1 MATSLEQILGKTIN
15 STKELREEIKR
26 LQDEL
31 VKTEAGTAQWD
42 ATSQKLVAA
51 QERLTSVTKA
61 NKVETQAA
69 ADSIAGMEKEYKS
82 LYNQYKLLTEE
93 ERNKPFGRQMAAS
106 LEELST
112 KLNDSKKEVGNF
124 KDNIGRYTDSAI
136 EAFGKMGIS
145 VGGLQGPLKLA
156 NGSFKAFNKTLMA
169 NPIVWILAALKAIIG
184 VFNKVKEA
192 IMSNEESQMAL
203 NEAMSAFQPIIDAVK
218 NGMDKLGQAV
228 VKVIGW
234 VADAFRKIR
243 EIKAAMTD
251 FLGITDGET
260 ERVKEQN
267 KLYQDLAKSKN
278 EYVKAQREATKLNA
292 SQNAE
297 VRTLLDQA
305 AGTTN
310 QKEKLD
316 LLNQAK
322 EIQNQITERN
332 IALAEE
338 NLRILQTE
346 ASLTANDAE
355 MNDKL
360 AQAEAA
366 VAQAKAEGAA
376 KTKEMSAQIAAL
388 TKQTDAYA
396 EKLKKEKEQL
406 DELLKT
412 IEENSKTELQK
423 LEEKYRK
430 EKALLEKYGK
440 DTTRL
445 TYQYETE
452 RTKII
457 LTEWKQSIEA
467 SKNLLKEAADNDEEV
482 LILNTRFAQREV
494 ESAKQLVST
503 QQALNEQYKESAKL
517 TEEDIKNSWKTVG
530 DVFGIAI
537 NSYEEAL
544 LMLEIL
550 KKRYEKAVQEQA
562 DFGKK
567 DFMAQN
573 DKDEIAKEA
582 ELLALKVAK
591 QKELSDYKAQI
602 MADETLKNNEKYEL
616 IAAKEEELN
625 NVIKSKEQE
634 LWDFK
639 QQNLLNELSLTDL
652 TNEEKLALLKEYYDR
667 EKDMRDKNTQDAKD
681 AAEKEREAFEKKY
694 DAINRNIDVNVGLL
708 DSIGALSDAIA
719 QNIERTKDDEKTTA
733 KAAEKKKKQL
743 IALQK
748 VQLAVSLLAIAGETA
763 SGIMSLWKAYAGK
776 TAANNT
782 LALPP
787 AIMAANAVDLAST
800 IAQTVGMAT
809 MGAAN
814 MAAAIGGYVSNVKS
828 IKGEEGGGGAAAVAA
843 PAQIDTTAYTYTRQ
857 LQTQEEEEALNR
869 PIWVSVSDI
878 ERGLN
883 SVKVREEEST
893 F

>member
-31 VKTEAGTAQWD
+31 VKTEAGTAEWD
-42 ATSQKLVAA
+42 ATTKKLVAA

-69 ADSIAGMEKEYKS
+69 ADSIAGMEKEYKN

-93 ERNKPFGRQMAAS
+93 ERNNPFGRQMAAS
-106 LEELST
+106 LEELSN
-112 KLNDSKKEVGNF
+112 KLNTSKKEVGNF

-136 EAFGKMGIS
+136 EAFGQMGIS
-145 VGGLQGPLKLA
+145 IGGLQGPLKLT
-156 NGSFKAFNKTLMA
+156 NGSLKAFNQTLAA
-169 NPIVWILAALKAIIG
+169 NPIMWLIAALKIIIG
-184 VFNKVKEA
+184 VFNKVKDA
-192 IMSNEESQMAL
+192 IAGNEESQMAL
-203 NEAMSAFQPIIDAVK
+203 NEAMSAFQPIIDGVQNA
-218 NGMDKLGQAV
+218 MDKLGQTV

-234 VADAFRKIR
+234 LADAFRKVR
-243 EIKAAMTD
+243 EIGGAITD
-251 FLGITDGET
+251 FLGITDDANAKI
-260 ERVKEQN
+260 KEQN

-278 EYVKAQREATKLNA
+278 ELTKAQREATKLNA

-305 AGTTN
+305 AATTD
-310 QKEKLD
+310 QKEKLE

-346 ASLTANDAE
+346 ASLTANDAA

-376 KTKEMSAQIAAL
+376 KTKEMSSQIASL
-388 TKQTDAYA
+388 TKNTDTYT
-396 EKLKKEKEQL
+396 EKIKKEKEQL
-406 DELLKT
+406 DSLLKT
-412 IEENSKTELQK
+412 IKENSKTELQK
-423 LEEKYRK
+423 LEDKYKK
-430 EKALLEKYGK
+430 EIALLEKYGK
-440 DTTRL
+440 DTTEL
-445 TYQYETE
+445 TKQYEAE

-457 LTEWKQSIEA
+457 LNERRQATEA
-467 SKNLLKEAADNDEEV
+467 SRELLTDAAISEEE
-482 LILNTRFAQREV
+482 LLFTKTRFAQIDMMNAEKRI
-494 ESAKQLVST
+494 
-503 QQALNEQYKESAKL
+503 KEKKEL
-517 TEEDIKNSWKTVG
+517 IKEGTENYEYTIEDIKNIWRSVG
-530 DVFGIAI
+530 DEFGMAI
-537 NSYEEAL
+537 ETYQEAL
-544 LMLEIL
+544 TMLDIL
-550 KKRYEKAVQEQA
+550 KKRYDKAVKEQS

-573 DKDEIAKEA
+573 NSDEIAKEA
-582 ELLALKVAK
+582 ELAALKVS
-591 QKELSDYKAQI
+591 L
-602 MADETLKNNEKYEL
+602 MNDETLS
-616 IAAKEEELN
+616 EEEKANL
-625 NVIKSKEQE
+625 IKAKEQE
-634 LWDFK
+634 IFDFK

-652 TNEEKLALLKEYYDR
+652 TNEEKLALLNEYYSR
-667 EKDMRDKNTQDAKD
+667 EKEMRDKAVEDAKE
-681 AAEKEREAFEKKY
+681 AAEKEREMYEQKY
-694 DAINRNIDVNVGLL
+694 DAINNNIDANVGLL
-708 DSIGALSDAIA
+708 DSIGALSDAIS
-719 QNIERTKDDEKTTA
+719 QNIERTMDDEKTTA

-782 LALPP
+782 LVLPP
-787 AIMAANAVDLAST
+787 AIAAANAIDLAST

-828 IKGEEGGGGAAAVAA
+828 IKGGEEGGGGAAAAVAA

-857 LQTQEEEEALNR
+857 LQTQEEEDALNR
-869 PIWVSVSDI
+869 PIWVSVTDI

>member
-69 ADSIAGMEKEYKS
+69 KDSIAGMEKEYKN

-106 LEELST
+106 LEELSN
-112 KLNDSKKEVGNF
+112 KLNTSKKEVGNF

-145 VGGLQGPLKLA
+145 IGGLQGPLKLA
-156 NGSFKAFNKTLMA
+156 NGSFNAFNKTLLA
-169 NPIVWILAALKAIIG
+169 NPLVWIIAALKTIIG
-184 VFNKVKEA
+184 VFNKVKDA
-192 IMSNEESQMAL
+192 IAGNEESQMAL
-203 NEAMSAFQPIIDAVK
+203 NEAMSAFQPIIDGVQNA
-218 NGMDKLGQAV
+218 MDKLGQTV

-234 VADAFRKIR
+234 LADAFRKVR
-243 EIKAAMTD
+243 EIGAAVTD
-251 FLGITDGET
+251 FLGITDGANAK
-260 ERVKEQN
+260 VKEQN

-278 EYVKAQREATKLNA
+278 EYTKAQREATKLNA

-297 VRTLLDQA
+297 VQTLLDQA
-305 AGTTN
+305 AATTD
-310 QKEKLD
+310 QKEKLE

-322 EIQNQITERN
+322 EIRNQITERN

-346 ASLTANDAE
+346 ASLTANDTA

-376 KTKEMSAQIAAL
+376 ATKRMSSQIASL
-388 TKQTDAYA
+388 TKGTDAYA

-406 DELLKT
+406 DDLLKT
-412 IEENSKTELQK
+412 IDENSKTELQK
-423 LEEKYRK
+423 LEEKYNK

-440 DTTRL
+440 DTTEL

-457 LTEWKQSIEA
+457 LNERRQATEA
-467 SKNLLKEAADNDEEV
+467 SKNLLIEAADSEEEV
-482 LILNTRFAQREV
+482 LSIQTEFAQREV
-494 ESAKQLVST
+494 ETAEKLINDQKEANKL
-503 QQALNEQYKESAKL
+503 LKESGKL

-530 DVFGIAI
+530 DTFGMTI

-544 LMLEIL
+544 TMLDIL
-550 KKRYEKAVQEQA
+550 KKRYDKAVQEQSE
-562 DFGKK
+562 FSKK

-573 DKDEIAKEA
+573 NSDEIAKET
-582 ELLALKVAK
+582 ELVALKVS
-591 QKELSDYKAQI
+591 L
-602 MADETLKNNEKYEL
+602 MNDETLS
-616 IAAKEEELN
+616 EEEKANL
-625 NVIKSKEQE
+625 IKAKEQE

-639 QQNLLNELSLTDL
+639 QQNLLNELALTDL
-652 TNEEKLALLKEYYDR
+652 TNEEKLDLLNEYYSR
-667 EKDMRDKNTQDAKD
+667 EKELRDKAAEDAKE
-681 AAEKEREAFEKKY
+681 AAEKEQEAYEQKY
-694 DAINRNIDVNVGLL
+694 DAINNNIDANVGLL
-708 DSIGALSDAIA
+708 DSIGALSDAIS
-719 QNIERTKDDEKTTA
+719 QNIERTMDDEKTT
-733 KAAEKKKKQL
+733 KEAAEKKKKQL

-782 LALPP
+782 LVLPP
-787 AIMAANAVDLAST
+787 AIAAANAVDLAST

-828 IKGEEGGGGAAAVAA
+828 IKGEEGGGGAAAAVAA

-883 SVKVREEEST
+883 NAKVREEEST

>member
-69 ADSIAGMEKEYKS
+69 ADSIVGMEKEYKN

-93 ERNKPFGRQMAAS
+93 ERNSPFGRQMAAS
-106 LEELST
+106 LEELSN
-112 KLNDSKKEVGNF
+112 KLNTSKKEVGNF

-243 EIKAAMTD
+243 EIGAAMTD
-251 FLGITDGET
+251 FLGITDGANAK
-260 ERVKEQN
+260 VKEQN

-278 EYVKAQREATKLNA
+278 EYTKAQREATKLNA

-305 AGTTN
+305 AATTD
-310 QKEKLD
+310 QKEKLE

-346 ASLTANDAE
+346 ASLTANDAA

-366 VAQAKAEGAA
+366 VAQARAEGAA
-376 KTKEMSAQIAAL
+376 KTKEMSSQIASL
-388 TKQTDAYA
+388 TKGTDTYT
-396 EKLKKEKEQL
+396 EKLKKEKEAL
-406 DELLKT
+406 DDLLKT
-412 IEENSKTELQK
+412 IDENSKTELQK
-423 LEEKYRK
+423 LEEKYSK

-440 DTTRL
+440 DTTEL
-445 TYQYETE
+445 TKQYESE
-452 RTKII
+452 KTKTV
-457 LTEWKQSIEA
+457 LNEWRQATDA
-467 SKNLLKEAADNDEEV
+467 SKKLLIDAADSEGEV
-482 LILNTRFAQREV
+482 LSIQTEFAQREV
-494 ESAKQLVST
+494 ETAEKLINDQKEANKL
-503 QQALNEQYKESAKL
+503 LKESGKL

-530 DVFGIAI
+530 DTFGMAI

-544 LMLEIL
+544 TMLDIL
-550 KKRYEKAVQEQA
+550 KKRYEKTVQEQE

-573 DKDEIAKEA
+573 NSDEIAKEA
-582 ELLALKVAK
+582 ELLALKVS
-591 QKELSDYKAQI
+591 L
-602 MADETLKNNEKYEL
+602 MNDETLSEEKKAEL
-616 IAAKEEELN
+616 IKA
-625 NVIKSKEQE
+625 KEQE

-639 QQNLLNELSLTDL
+639 QQNLLNELSLIDL
-652 TNEEKLALLKEYYDR
+652 TNEEKLALLNEYYSR
-667 EKDMRDKNTQDAKD
+667 EKEMRDKAAEDAKK
-681 AAEKEREAFEKKY
+681 AYEKETEGFEKKY
-694 DAINRNIDVNVGLL
+694 ESINKNIDANVGLL
-708 DSIGALSDAIA
+708 DSIGALSNAIA

-782 LALPP
+782 LVAPP
-787 AIMAANAVDLAST
+787 AIAAANAIDLAST

-828 IKGEEGGGGAAAVAA
+828 IKGGEEGGGAAAVAA

-883 SVKVREEEST
+883 NAKVREEEST

>member
-69 ADSIAGMEKEYKS
+69 KDSIAGMEKEYKN

-93 ERNKPFGRQMAAS
+93 ERNNPFGRQMAAS

-112 KLNDSKKEVGNF
+112 KLNNSKKEVGNF

-136 EAFGKMGIS
+136 EAFGQMGIS

-243 EIKAAMTD
+243 EIGAAMTD
-251 FLGITDGET
+251 FLGITDGANAK
-260 ERVKEQN
+260 VKEQN

-278 EYVKAQREATKLNA
+278 EYTKAQREATKLNA

-305 AGTTN
+305 AATTD
-310 QKEKLD
+310 QKEKLE

-346 ASLTANDAE
+346 ASLTANDAA

-366 VAQAKAEGAA
+366 VAQARAEGAA
-376 KTKEMSAQIAAL
+376 KTKEMSSQIASL
-388 TKQTDAYA
+388 TKGTDTYA

-406 DELLKT
+406 DDLLKT

-440 DTTRL
+440 DTTKL
-445 TYQYETE
+445 TKQYEAE
-452 RTKII
+452 RTKIK
-457 LTEWKQSIEA
+457 LTEWKQSMGASRDLLIEA
-467 SKNLLKEAADNDEEV
+467 ANSEAE
-482 LILNTRFAQREV
+482 ILFTKTRFA
-494 ESAKQLVST
+494 
-503 QQALNEQYKESAKL
+503 
-517 TEEDIKNSWKTVG
+517 EEDVKNAEKRIEEKKKLIEEGAQNYKFYVEDIRNIWRSVG
-530 DVFGIAI
+530 DEFGMVI
-537 NSYEEAL
+537 NTEEEAL
-544 LMLEIL
+544 TMLDIL

-562 DFGKK
+562 DFRKK

-573 DKDEIAKEA
+573 NSDEIAKEA
-582 ELLALKVAK
+582 ELVALKVS
-591 QKELSDYKAQI
+591 L
-602 MADETLKNNEKYEL
+602 MNDETLS
-616 IAAKEEELN
+616 EEEKANL
-625 NVIKSKEQE
+625 IKTKEQE

-639 QQNLLNELSLTDL
+639 QQNLLNELSLIDL
-652 TNEEKLALLKEYYDR
+652 TNEEKLALLNEYYSR
-667 EKDMRDKNTQDAKD
+667 EKEMRDKAAEDAKE
-681 AAEKEREAFEKKY
+681 AYEKETEGFEKKY
-694 DAINRNIDVNVGLL
+694 ESINKNIDANVGLL

-782 LALPP
+782 LVAPP
-787 AIMAANAVDLAST
+787 AIAAANAIDLAST

-828 IKGEEGGGGAAAVAA
+828 IKGGEEGGGAAAVAA

-883 SVKVREEEST
+883 NAKVREEEST

>member
-69 ADSIAGMEKEYKS
+69 KDSIAGMEKEYKN

-106 LEELST
+106 LEELSN
-112 KLNDSKKEVGNF
+112 KLNTSKKEVGNF
-124 KDNIGRYTDSAI
+124 KDNIGRYADSAI
-136 EAFGKMGIS
+136 EAFGQMGIS
-145 VGGLQGPLKLA
+145 IGGLQGPLKLA
-156 NGSFKAFNKTLMA
+156 NGSFKAFNKTLLA
-169 NPIVWILAALKAIIG
+169 NPLVWIIAALKTIIG

-192 IMSNEESQMAL
+192 IAGNEESQMAL
-203 NEAMSAFQPIIDAVK
+203 NEAMSAFQPIIDGVQNA
-218 NGMDKLGQAV
+218 MDKLGQTV

-234 VADAFRKIR
+234 LAEAFRKVR
-243 EIKAAMTD
+243 EIGAAVTD
-251 FLGITDGET
+251 FLGITDGANAKI
-260 ERVKEQN
+260 KEQN

-278 EYVKAQREATKLNA
+278 EYTKAQREATKLNA

-297 VRTLLDQA
+297 VQTLLDQA
-305 AGTTN
+305 AATTD
-310 QKEKLD
+310 QKEKLE
-316 LLNQAK
+316 LLNNAK

-346 ASLTANDAE
+346 ASLTANDAA

-366 VAQAKAEGAA
+366 VAQAKAAGAA
-376 KTKEMSAQIAAL
+376 ATKRMSSQIATL
-388 TKQTDAYA
+388 TKSTDTYT

-423 LEEKYRK
+423 LEDKYRK

-440 DTTRL
+440 DTTEL
-445 TYQYETE
+445 TKQYESE
-452 RTKII
+452 KTKIV
-457 LTEWKQSIEA
+457 LNEWKQSIEA
-467 SKNLLKEAADNDEEV
+467 SKNLLKESAANEEEV
-482 LILNTRFAQREV
+482 LILNTRFAQREM

-503 QQALNEQYKESAKL
+503 QQALNEKYKESAKL
-517 TEEDIKNSWKTVG
+517 TEQDIKNSWKTVG
-530 DVFGIAI
+530 DVFGMAI

-550 KKRYEKAVQEQA
+550 KKRYEKSVKEQG

-573 DKDEIAKEA
+573 NSDEIAKET
-582 ELLALKVAK
+582 ELAALKVS
-591 QKELSDYKAQI
+591 L
-602 MADETLKNNEKYEL
+602 MNNETLS
-616 IAAKEEELN
+616 EEEKANL
-625 NVIKSKEQE
+625 IKAKEQE
-634 LWDFK
+634 IWDFK

-652 TNEEKLALLKEYYDR
+652 TNEEKLALLSEYYSR
-667 EKDMRDKNTQDAKD
+667 EKEMRDKAVEDARE
-681 AAEKEREAFEKKY
+681 AAEKEREMYERKY
-694 DAINRNIDVNVGLL
+694 DAINNNIDANVGLL
-708 DSIGALSDAIA
+708 DSIGALSDAIS
-719 QNIERTKDDEKTTA
+719 QNIERTMDDEKTTA

-782 LALPP
+782 LVLPP
-787 AIMAANAVDLAST
+787 AIAAANAIDLAST

-828 IKGEEGGGGAAAVAA
+828 IQGQESGGGAAAAVAA

-857 LQTQEEEEALNR
+857 LQTQEEEDALNR

>member
-42 ATSQKLVAA
+42 ATSEKLVAA

-69 ADSIAGMEKEYKS
+69 ADSIAGMEKEYKN

-93 ERNKPFGRQMAAS
+93 ERNSPFGRQMAAS
-106 LEELST
+106 LEQLSNR
-112 KLNDSKKEVGNF
+112 LNISKKEVGNF
-124 KDNIGRYTDSAI
+124 KDNIGRYTESAVQ
-136 EAFGKMGIS
+136 AFGQMGIS
-145 VGGLQGPLKLA
+145 IGGLQGPLKLA
-156 NGSFKAFNKTLMA
+156 NGSLKAFNQTLAA
-169 NPIVWILAALKAIIG
+169 NPIMWMIAALKVIIG
-184 VFNKVKEA
+184 LFNKVKDA
-192 IMSNEESQMAL
+192 IAGNEESQMAL
-203 NEAMSAFQPIIDAVK
+203 NEAMSAFQPVIDGVNNA
-218 NGMDKLGQAV
+218 MDKLGQTV

-234 VADAFRKIR
+234 LADAFRKIR

-278 EYVKAQREATKLNA
+278 ELTKAQREATKLNA

-305 AGTTN
+305 AATTN

-346 ASLTANDAE
+346 ASLTANDAA

-376 KTKEMSAQIAAL
+376 KTKEMSSQIATL
-388 TKQTDAYA
+388 TKSTDTYT
-396 EKLKKEKEQL
+396 EKIKKEKEQL
-406 DELLKT
+406 DSLLKT
-412 IEENSKTELQK
+412 IDENGKTELQK

-440 DTTRL
+440 DTTEL
-445 TYQYETE
+445 TKQYEAE

-467 SKNLLKEAADNDEEV
+467 SKNLLIEAANSEEE
-482 LILNTRFAQREV
+482 ILFTKTRFAQIEV
-494 ESAKQLVST
+494 ESAEDLIKKT
-503 QQALNEQYKESAKL
+503 NDINEKYKESAKL
-517 TEEDIKNSWKTVG
+517 TEEDIKNSWRDVG
-530 DVFGIAI
+530 DVFGMVI

-544 LMLEIL
+544 TMLDIL
-550 KKRYEKAVQEQA
+550 KKRYDKAVQEQSE
-562 DFGKK
+562 FGKK

-573 DKDEIAKEA
+573 NSAEIAKEA
-582 ELLALKVAK
+582 ELLGLKVS
-591 QKELSDYKAQI
+591 L
-602 MADETLKNNEKYEL
+602 MNNETLS
-616 IAAKEEELN
+616 EEEKANL
-625 NVIKSKEQE
+625 IKAKEQE
-634 LWDFK
+634 LFDFK

-667 EKDMRDKNTQDAKD
+667 EKDMRDKAAEDAKE

-708 DSIGALSDAIA
+708 DSIGALSDAIS

-748 VQLAVSLLAIAGETA
+748 AQLAVSLMAIAGETA

-782 LALPP
+782 LVAPP
-787 AIMAANAVDLAST
+787 AIAAANAVDLAST

-814 MAAAIGGYVSNVKS
+814 MAAAVGGYVSNVKS
-828 IKGEEGGGGAAAVAA
+828 IKGGEEGGAAAVAA

-857 LQTQEEEEALNR
+857 LQTEEEEEALNR
-869 PIWVSVSDI
+869 PIWVSVTDI

-883 SVKVREEEST
+883 NVKVREEEST

>member
-69 ADSIAGMEKEYKS
+69 ADSIAGMEKQYKS

-93 ERNKPFGRQMAAS
+93 ERNSPFGKQMAAS

-112 KLNDSKKEVGNF
+112 KLNTSKKEVGNF

-145 VGGLQGPLKLA
+145 IGGLQGPLKLA
-156 NGSFKAFNKTLMA
+156 NGGFKAFNQTLKA
-169 NPIVWILAALKAIIG
+169 NPIIWIIGALKVLIG
-184 VFNKVKEA
+184 LLNKAKEA
-192 IMSNEESQMAL
+192 IAGNEESQMAL
-203 NEAMSAFQPIIDAVK
+203 NEAMSAFQPIIDGVK
-218 NGMDKLGQAV
+218 NAMDSLGQTV

-234 VADAFRKIR
+234 VSDAFRKIR
-243 EIKAAMTD
+243 EIGAAVTD
-251 FLGITDGET
+251 FLGITDGANEK
-260 ERVKEQN
+260 VKEQN

-278 EYVKAQREATKLNA
+278 EYTKAQREATKLNA

-305 AGTTN
+305 AATTD
-310 QKEKLD
+310 QKEKLE

-322 EIQNQITERN
+322 EIQQQITERN

-346 ASLTANDAE
+346 ASLTANDAA

-376 KTKEMSAQIAAL
+376 KTKEMSSQIATL
-388 TKQTDAYA
+388 TKSTDTYT

-406 DELLKT
+406 NDLLKT
-412 IEENSKTELQK
+412 INENSKTELQK
-423 LEEKYRK
+423 LEEKYAK

-440 DTTRL
+440 DTTEL
-445 TYQYETE
+445 TKQYEAE
-452 RTKII
+452 KTKIK
-457 LTEWKQSIEA
+457 LSEWRQVTDA
-467 SKNLLKEAADNDEEV
+467 SKKLLIDAADSEEEILFTQTRFAEREVEKAEDLINKQEEKNKLLKE
-482 LILNTRFAQREV
+482 
-494 ESAKQLVST
+494 SG
-503 QQALNEQYKESAKL
+503 KL
-517 TEEDIKNSWKTVG
+517 TEEDAKNSWKAIGNT
-530 DVFGIAI
+530 FGMAI

-544 LMLEIL
+544 KMLDIL
-550 KKRYEKAVQEQA
+550 KKRYDKSVQEQSE
-562 DFGKK
+562 FGKK

-573 DKDEIAKEA
+573 DKDEIAKEV
-582 ELLALKVAK
+582 ELAALKAS
-591 QKELSDYKAQI
+591 LI
-602 MADETLKNNEKYEL
+602 NDETLS
-616 IAAKEEELN
+616 EEEKANL
-625 NVIKSKEQE
+625 IKAKEQE

-639 QQNLLNELSLTDL
+639 QKNLLNELALTDL
-652 TNEEKLALLKEYYDR
+652 TNEEKLALLNEYYKR
-667 EKDMRDKNTQDAKD
+667 EKEVRDKAAEDAKK
-681 AAEKEREAFEKKY
+681 AAEQETEAYEKKY
-694 DAINRNIDVNVGLL
+694 DAINNNIDANVGLL

-719 QNIERTKDDEKTTA
+719 QNIERTMEDEETTA
-733 KAAEKKKKQL
+733 KSAEKKKKQL
-743 IALQK
+743 TALQK

-782 LALPP
+782 LVAPP
-787 AIMAANAVDLAST
+787 AIAAANAVDLAST
-800 IAQTVGMAT
+800 ISQTVGMAT

-814 MAAAIGGYVSNVKS
+814 MAAAIGGYISNVKS
-828 IKGEEGGGGAAAVAA
+828 IKGEENGGAAAAVAA

-857 LQTQEEEEALNR
+857 LQTQEEEDALNR
-869 PIWVSVSDI
+869 PIWVSVTDI

>member
-69 ADSIAGMEKEYKS
+69 KDSIAGMEKEYKN

-93 ERNKPFGRQMAAS
+93 ERNKPFGKNMAAS
-106 LEELST
+106 LEELSN
-112 KLNDSKKEVGNF
+112 KLNTSKKEVGNF

-243 EIKAAMTD
+243 EIGAAMTD
-251 FLGITDGET
+251 FLGITDGANA
-260 ERVKEQN
+260 RVKEQN
-267 KLYQDLAKSKN
+267 KLYQDLARSKN
-278 EYVKAQREATKLNA
+278 EYTKAQREATKLNA

-305 AGTTN
+305 AASTN

-366 VAQAKAEGAA
+366 VAQARAEGAA
-376 KTKEMSAQIAAL
+376 KTKEMSSQIATL
-388 TKQTDAYA
+388 TKGTDTYA

-406 DELLKT
+406 DNLLKT
-412 IEENSKTELQK
+412 IDENSKTELQK

-445 TYQYETE
+445 TYQYEAE

-467 SKNLLKEAADNDEEV
+467 SRNLLKESAANEEEV

-494 ESAKQLVST
+494 ETAEQLVST
-503 QQALNEQYKESAKL
+503 QQALNEKYKESAKL
-517 TEEDIKNSWKTVG
+517 TEQDIKNSWKTVG
-530 DVFGIAI
+530 DVFGMSI

-544 LMLEIL
+544 LMISIL
-550 KKRYEKAVQEQA
+550 KKRYEKSVQEQA

-573 DKDEIAKEA
+573 NSAEIAKEA
-582 ELLALKVAK
+582 ELLALKVS
-591 QKELSDYKAQI
+591 L
-602 MADETLKNNEKYEL
+602 MNDETLS
-616 IAAKEEELN
+616 EEEKANL
-625 NVIKSKEQE
+625 IKAKEQE

-639 QQNLLNELSLTDL
+639 QQNLLNELALTDL
-652 TNEEKLALLKEYYDR
+652 TNEEKLALLNEYYSR
-667 EKDMRDKNTQDAKD
+667 EKEMRDKAAEDAKE
-681 AAEKEREAFEKKY
+681 AYEKETEGFEKKY
-694 DAINRNIDVNVGLL
+694 ESINKNIDANVGLL
-708 DSIGALSDAIA
+708 DSIGALSNAIS
-719 QNIERTKDDEKTTA
+719 QNIERTMDDEKTTA

-782 LALPP
+782 LVAPP
-787 AIMAANAVDLAST
+787 AIAAANAVDLAST

-828 IKGEEGGGGAAAVAA
+828 IKGGEEGGAASAVAA

-883 SVKVREEEST
+883 NVKVREEEST

>member
-69 ADSIAGMEKEYKS
+69 KDSIAGMEKEYKN

-93 ERNKPFGRQMAAS
+93 ERNKPFGKKMAAD
-106 LEELST
+106 LEELSN
-112 KLNDSKKEVGNF
+112 KLNTSKKEVGNF

-145 VGGLQGPLKLA
+145 IGGLQGPLKLA
-156 NGSFKAFNKTLMA
+156 NGSFNAFNKTLLA
-169 NPIVWILAALKAIIG
+169 NPLVWIIAALKTIIG

-192 IMSNEESQMAL
+192 IAGNEESQMAL
-203 NEAMSAFQPIIDAVK
+203 NEAMSAFQPIIDAVQ
-218 NGMDKLGQAV
+218 NSMDKLGQAV
-228 VKVIGW
+228 VKAIGW
-234 VADAFRKIR
+234 LADAFRKVR
-243 EIKAAMTD
+243 EIGAAVTD
-251 FLGITDGET
+251 FLGITDGANAKI
-260 ERVKEQN
+260 KEQN
-267 KLYQDLAKSKN
+267 KLYQDLAKRKN
-278 EYVKAQREATKLNA
+278 EYTKAQREATKLNA

-297 VRTLLDQA
+297 VQTLLDQA
-305 AGTTN
+305 AATTD

-346 ASLTANDAE
+346 ASLTANDAA

-366 VAQAKAEGAA
+366 VAQAKAAGAA
-376 KTKEMSAQIAAL
+376 ATKRMSSQIASL
-388 TKQTDAYA
+388 TKSTDTYT
-396 EKLKKEKEQL
+396 EKIKKEKEQL
-406 DELLKT
+406 DGLLKT

-423 LEEKYRK
+423 LEEKYKK

-440 DTTRL
+440 DTTEL
-445 TYQYETE
+445 TKQYEAE
-452 RTKII
+452 RTKIKI
-457 LTEWKQSIEA
+457 TEWKQSMGASRDLLIEA
-467 SKNLLKEAADNDEEV
+467 ANSEDE
-482 LILNTRFAQREV
+482 ILFTKTRFA
-494 ESAKQLVST
+494 
-503 QQALNEQYKESAKL
+503 
-517 TEEDIKNSWKTVG
+517 EEDVKAAEDRIKEKKKLIEEGAENYEYTVEDVRNIWRSVG
-530 DVFGIAI
+530 DEFGMAI
-537 NSYEEAL
+537 ETYQEAL
-544 LMLEIL
+544 TMLDIL
-550 KKRYEKAVQEQA
+550 KKRYEKAKQEQV

-573 DKDEIAKEA
+573 NSDEIAKEA
-582 ELLALKVAK
+582 ELVALKVS
-591 QKELSDYKAQI
+591 L
-602 MADETLKNNEKYEL
+602 MNDETISEEKKAEL
-616 IAAKEEELN
+616 IKA
-625 NVIKSKEQE
+625 KEQE

-639 QQNLLNELSLTDL
+639 QQNLLNELNLTNL
-652 TNEEKLALLKEYYDR
+652 TNEEKLALLNEYYGR
-667 EKDMRDKNTQDAKD
+667 EKELRDKAAEDAKE
-681 AAEKEREAFEKKY
+681 AAEKETEAYEKKY
-694 DAINRNIDVNVGLL
+694 DAINKNIDANVGVL
-708 DSIGALSDAIA
+708 DSIGALSDAIS
-719 QNIERTKDDEKTTA
+719 QNIERTMDDEKTT
-733 KAAEKKKKQL
+733 KEAAEKKKKQL

-748 VQLAVSLLAIAGETA
+748 VQLAVSLLASAGETA
-763 SGIMSLWKAYAGK
+763 SGIMSLWKAYSGK
-776 TAANNT
+776 KAANNT
-782 LALPP
+782 LVLPP
-787 AIMAANAVDLAST
+787 AIAAANAVDLAST

-828 IKGEEGGGGAAAVAA
+828 IKGEEGGGGAAAAVAA

-857 LQTQEEEEALNR
+857 LQTQEEEDALNR

>member
-42 ATSQKLVAA
+42 ATSEKLVAA

-69 ADSIAGMEKEYKS
+69 ADSIAGMEKEYRQ

-93 ERNKPFGRQMAAS
+93 ERNNPFGRQMAAS
-106 LEELST
+106 LEDLSN
-112 KLNDSKKEVGNF
+112 KLNTSKKEVGNF
-124 KDNIGRYTDSAI
+124 KDNIGRYADSAI
-136 EAFGKMGIS
+136 EAFGQMGIS
-145 VGGLQGPLKLA
+145 IGGLQGPLKLA
-156 NGSFKAFNKTLMA
+156 NGSFNAFNKTLLA
-169 NPIVWILAALKAIIG
+169 NPLVWIIAALKTLIG
-184 VFNKVKEA
+184 LFNKVKDA
-192 IMSNEESQMAL
+192 IAGNEESQMAL
-203 NEAMSAFQPIIDAVK
+203 NEAMSAFQPIIDAVQ
-218 NGMDKLGQAV
+218 NSMDKLGQVV

-234 VADAFRKIR
+234 LADAFRKVR
-243 EIKAAMTD
+243 EIGAAVTD
-251 FLGITDGET
+251 FLGITDGANAKI
-260 ERVKEQN
+260 KEQN

-278 EYVKAQREATKLNA
+278 EYTKAQREATKLNA

-305 AGTTN
+305 AATTN
-310 QKEKLD
+310 QKEKLE

-346 ASLTANDAE
+346 ASLTANDAA

-366 VAQAKAEGAA
+366 VAQAKADGAA
-376 KTKEMSAQIAAL
+376 KTKEMSSQIAGL
-388 TKQTDAYA
+388 TKSTDTYT

-406 DELLKT
+406 NELLKT

-423 LEEKYRK
+423 LEDKYRK

-445 TYQYETE
+445 TYQYEAE
-452 RTKII
+452 RTKIM
-457 LTEWKQSIEA
+457 LTEWKESTEA
-467 SKNLLKEAADNDEEV
+467 SKKLLIDAADSEEEV
-482 LILNTRFAQREV
+482 LSIQTEFAKREV
-494 ESAKQLVST
+494 DTAEELINKQKEANKQL
-503 QQALNEQYKESAKL
+503 KESGKL
-517 TEEDIKNSWKTVG
+517 TEKDIKNSWKTIG
-530 DVFGIAI
+530 DTFGMAI
-537 NSYEEAL
+537 NSYEDAL
-544 LMLEIL
+544 KMLDIL
-550 KKRYEKAVQEQA
+550 KKRYDKSVQEQA

-573 DKDEIAKEA
+573 KSDETAKEA
-582 ELLALKVAK
+582 ELLALKVS
-591 QKELSDYKAQI
+591 L
-602 MADETLKNNEKYEL
+602 MNDETISEEKKAEL
-616 IAAKEEELN
+616 IKT
-625 NVIKSKEQE
+625 KEQE

-652 TNEEKLALLKEYYDR
+652 TNEEKLALLNEYYSR
-667 EKDMRDKNTQDAKD
+667 EKEMRDKAVEDAKE
-681 AAEKEREAFEKKY
+681 AAEKEREMYERKY
-694 DAINRNIDVNVGLL
+694 DAINNNIDANVGLL
-708 DSIGALSDAIA
+708 DSIGALSDAIS
-719 QNIERTKDDEKTTA
+719 QNIERTMDDEKMTA

-782 LALPP
+782 LVLPP
-787 AIMAANAVDLAST
+787 AIAAANAVDLAST

-828 IKGEEGGGGAAAVAA
+828 IQGQEGGGGAAAAVAA

-857 LQTQEEEEALNR
+857 LQTQDEEDALNR

>member
-42 ATSQKLVAA
+42 ATSKKLVAA

-69 ADSIAGMEKEYKS
+69 ADSIAGMEKQYKN

-93 ERNKPFGRQMAAS
+93 ERNKPFGKKMAAD

-112 KLNDSKKEVGNF
+112 KLNTSKKEVGNF

-243 EIKAAMTD
+243 EIGAAMTD
-251 FLGITDGET
+251 FLGITDGANAK
-260 ERVKEQN
+260 VKEQN

-278 EYVKAQREATKLNA
+278 EYTKAQREATKLNA

-305 AGTTN
+305 AATTD
-310 QKEKLD
+310 QKEKLE

-366 VAQAKAEGAA
+366 VAQARAEGAA
-376 KTKEMSAQIAAL
+376 KTKEMSSQIATL
-388 TKQTDAYA
+388 TKGTDTYA

-406 DELLKT
+406 DDLLKT

-423 LEEKYRK
+423 LEEKYKK

-445 TYQYETE
+445 TYQYEAE

-467 SKNLLKEAADNDEEV
+467 SKNLLKESAANEEEV
-482 LILNTRFAQREV
+482 LILNTRFAQREA
-494 ESAKQLVST
+494 ETAEQLVST
-503 QQALNEQYKESAKL
+503 QQALNEKYKETAKL

-530 DVFGIAI
+530 DVFGMSI

-567 DFMAQN
+567 DFMSQN
-573 DKDEIAKEA
+573 NSDEIAKEA
-582 ELLALKVAK
+582 ELVALKVS
-591 QKELSDYKAQI
+591 L
-602 MADETLKNNEKYEL
+602 MNDETLS
-616 IAAKEEELN
+616 EEEKANL
-625 NVIKSKEQE
+625 IKAKEQE

-639 QQNLLNELSLTDL
+639 QQNLLNELALTDL
-652 TNEEKLALLKEYYDR
+652 TNEEKLALLNEYYAR
-667 EKDMRDKNTQDAKD
+667 EKELRDKAAEDAK
-681 AAEKEREAFEKKY
+681 EAYEKKY
-694 DAINRNIDVNVGLL
+694 DAITNNIDANVGLL

-719 QNIERTKDDEKTTA
+719 QNIELTMDDEKTT
-733 KAAEKKKKQL
+733 KEAAEKKKKQL

-782 LALPP
+782 LVAPP
-787 AIMAANAVDLAST
+787 AIAAANAVDLAST

-828 IKGEEGGGGAAAVAA
+828 IKGEEGGGAAAVAA

-883 SVKVREEEST
+883 NVKVREEEST

>member
-42 ATSQKLVAA
+42 ATSEKLVAA

-69 ADSIAGMEKEYKS
+69 ADSIAGMEKEYKN

-112 KLNDSKKEVGNF
+112 KLNESKKEVGNF

-136 EAFGKMGIS
+136 EAFGQMGIS
-145 VGGLQGPLKLA
+145 IGGLQGPLKLA
-156 NGSFKAFNKTLMA
+156 NGSFKAFNKTLLA
-169 NPIVWILAALKAIIG
+169 NPIVWIIAALKTIIG
-184 VFNKVKEA
+184 VFNKVKDA
-192 IMSNEESQMAL
+192 IAGNEESQMAL
-203 NEAMSAFQPIIDAVK
+203 NEAMSAFQPIIDGVK
-218 NGMDKLGQAV
+218 NAMDKLGQTV

-234 VADAFRKIR
+234 LGDAFRKVR
-243 EIKAAMTD
+243 EIGAAVTD
-251 FLGITDGET
+251 FLGITDGANKK
-260 ERVKEQN
+260 VKEQN

-297 VRTLLDQA
+297 VQTLLDQA
-305 AGTTN
+305 AASTD

-322 EIQNQITERN
+322 EIQQQITERN

-346 ASLTANDAE
+346 ASLTSNDAE

-376 KTKEMSAQIAAL
+376 KTKEMSSQIAAL
-388 TKQTDAYA
+388 TNSTDTYN

-406 DELLKT
+406 DGLLKT
-412 IEENSKTELQK
+412 IDENSKTELQK
-423 LEEKYRK
+423 LEEKYAK

-440 DTTRL
+440 DTFEL
-445 TYQYETE
+445 TKQYEAEKT
-452 RTKII
+452 RIK
-457 LTEWKQSIEA
+457 LSEWRQTTNA
-467 SKNLLKEAADNDEEV
+467 SKQLLIDAADSEEEV
-482 LILNTRFAQREV
+482 LSIQTEFAKKEV
-494 ESAKQLVST
+494 DTAEDLINKQKEK
-503 QQALNEQYKESAKL
+503 NEQLKESGKL
-517 TEEDIKNSWKTVG
+517 TEEDAKNSWKAIG
-530 DVFGIAI
+530 DTFGMTI

-544 LMLEIL
+544 TMLDIL
-550 KKRYEKAVQEQA
+550 KKRYNKAVQEQD

-573 DKDEIAKEA
+573 NDAEIAKEV
-582 ELLALKVAK
+582 ELATLKAS
-591 QKELSDYKAQI
+591 LI
-602 MADETLKNNEKYEL
+602 NNETLS
-616 IAAKEEELN
+616 EEEKANL
-625 NVIKSKEQE
+625 IKAKEQE

-639 QQNLLNELSLTDL
+639 QQNLLDELSLTDL
-652 TNEEKLALLKEYYDR
+652 TNEEKLALLNEYYAR
-667 EKDMRDKNTQDAKD
+667 EKEARDKAAEDAKR
-681 AAEKEREAFEKKY
+681 AAEKEQEAFEKKY

-708 DSIGALSDAIA
+708 DSIGAISDAIA
-719 QNIERTKDDEKTTA
+719 QNIERTMEDEETTS

-782 LALPP
+782 LVAPP
-787 AIMAANAVDLAST
+787 AIAAANAIDLAST
-800 IAQTVGMAT
+800 ISQTVGMAT

-814 MAAAIGGYVSNVKS
+814 MAAAIGGYISNVKS
-828 IKGEEGGGGAAAVAA
+828 IQGQESGGGGAAAAVAA

-857 LQTQEEEEALNR
+857 LQTQEEEDALNK

-878 ERGLN
+878 ERALN
-883 SVKVREEEST
+883 RVKVREEEST

>member
-69 ADSIAGMEKEYKS
+69 KDSIAGMEKEYKN

-106 LEELST
+106 LEELSN
-112 KLNDSKKEVGNF
+112 KLNTSKKEVGNF

-136 EAFGKMGIS
+136 EAFGQMGIS
-145 VGGLQGPLKLA
+145 ISGLQGPLKLA
-156 NGSFKAFNKTLMA
+156 NGSFKAFNKTLLA
-169 NPIVWILAALKAIIG
+169 NPIVWIIAALKTLIG
-184 VFNKVKEA
+184 IFNKVKDA
-192 IMSNEESQMAL
+192 ITGNEESQMAL
-203 NEAMSAFQPIIDAVK
+203 NEAMSAFQPIIDGVQNA
-218 NGMDKLGQAV
+218 MDKLGQTV

-234 VADAFRKIR
+234 LADAFRKVR
-243 EIKAAMTD
+243 EIGAAVTD
-251 FLGITDGET
+251 FLGITDGANAK
-260 ERVKEQN
+260 VKEQN

-278 EYVKAQREATKLNA
+278 EYTKAQREATKLNA

-305 AGTTN
+305 AATTD
-310 QKEKLD
+310 QKEKLE

-346 ASLTANDAE
+346 ASLTANDAA

-366 VAQAKAEGAA
+366 VAQAKADGAA
-376 KTKEMSAQIAAL
+376 KTKEMSSQIAGL
-388 TKQTDAYA
+388 TKSTDTYT

-412 IEENSKTELQK
+412 IDENSKTELQK
-423 LEEKYRK
+423 LEEKYAK
-430 EKALLEKYGK
+430 EKALLDKYGK
-440 DTTRL
+440 DTTEL
-445 TYQYETE
+445 TKQYESE
-452 RTKII
+452 KTKIK
-457 LTEWKQSIEA
+457 LSEWRQATDA
-467 SKNLLKEAADNDEEV
+467 SKNLLIEAADSEEEV
-482 LILNTRFAQREV
+482 LSIQTEFAQREV
-494 ESAKQLVST
+494 ETAEELVNKQKEANKL
-503 QQALNEQYKESAKL
+503 LKESGKL
-517 TEEDIKNSWKTVG
+517 TEEDIKNSWKTIG
-530 DVFGIAI
+530 DTFGMTI

-544 LMLEIL
+544 TMLDVL
-550 KKRYEKAVQEQA
+550 KKRYDKSVQEQA
-562 DFGKK
+562 DFDKK

-573 DKDEIAKEA
+573 NSDEIAKEV
-582 ELLALKVAK
+582 ELADLKVS
-591 QKELSDYKAQI
+591 L
-602 MADETLKNNEKYEL
+602 MNNEAL
-616 IAAKEEELN
+616 SEEEKANL
-625 NVIKSKEQE
+625 IKAKEQE

-639 QQNLLNELSLTDL
+639 QQNLLNELALTDL
-652 TNEEKLALLKEYYDR
+652 TNEEKLALLNEYYSR
-667 EKDMRDKNTQDAKD
+667 EKDMRDKAAEDAKE
-681 AAEKEREAFEKKY
+681 AAEKEREMYEQKY
-694 DAINRNIDVNVGLL
+694 DAINNNIDANVGLL
-708 DSIGALSDAIA
+708 DSIGALSNAIS
-719 QNIERTKDDEKTTA
+719 QNIERTLDDEKTT
-733 KAAEKKKKQL
+733 KEAAEKKKKQL

-763 SGIMSLWKAYAGK
+763 SGIMSLWKAYSGK
-776 TAANNT
+776 KAANNM
-782 LALPP
+782 LVAPP
-787 AIMAANAVDLAST
+787 AIAAANAVDLAST

-828 IKGEEGGGGAAAVAA
+828 IQGQEGGGGAAAAVAA

-857 LQTQEEEEALNR
+857 LQTQEEEDALNR

-883 SVKVREEEST
+883 NVKVREEEST

>member
-69 ADSIAGMEKEYKS
+69 KDSIAGMEKEYKN

-106 LEELST
+106 LEELSN
-112 KLNDSKKEVGNF
+112 KLNTSKKEVGNF

-145 VGGLQGPLKLA
+145 IGGLQGPLRLA
-156 NGSFKAFNKTLMA
+156 NGSFNAFNKTLLA
-169 NPIVWILAALKAIIG
+169 NPLVWIIAALKTIIG
-184 VFNKVKEA
+184 VFNKVKDA
-192 IMSNEESQMAL
+192 IAGNEESQMAL
-203 NEAMSAFQPIIDAVK
+203 NEAMSAFQPIIDGVQNA
-218 NGMDKLGQAV
+218 MDKLGQTV

-234 VADAFRKIR
+234 LADAFRKVR
-243 EIKAAMTD
+243 EIGAAVTD
-251 FLGITDGET
+251 FLGITDGANAK
-260 ERVKEQN
+260 VKEQN

-278 EYVKAQREATKLNA
+278 EYTKAQREATKLNA

-297 VRTLLDQA
+297 VQTLLDQA
-305 AGTTN
+305 AATTD
-310 QKEKLD
+310 QKEKLE

-322 EIQNQITERN
+322 EIRNQITERN

-346 ASLTANDAE
+346 ASLTANDTA

-376 KTKEMSAQIAAL
+376 ATKRMSSQIASL
-388 TKQTDAYA
+388 TKGTDTYT

-406 DELLKT
+406 DDLLKT
-412 IEENSKTELQK
+412 IDENSKTELQK
-423 LEEKYRK
+423 LEEKYNK

-440 DTTRL
+440 DTTEL

-452 RTKII
+452 RAKII
-457 LTEWKQSIEA
+457 LNERRQATEA
-467 SKNLLKEAADNDEEV
+467 SKNLLIEAADSEEEV
-482 LILNTRFAQREV
+482 LSIQTEFAQREV
-494 ESAKQLVST
+494 ETAEKLINDQKEANKL
-503 QQALNEQYKESAKL
+503 LKESGKL

-530 DVFGIAI
+530 DTFGMTI

-544 LMLEIL
+544 TMLDIL
-550 KKRYEKAVQEQA
+550 KKRYDKAVQEQSE
-562 DFGKK
+562 FSKK

-573 DKDEIAKEA
+573 NSDEIAKEA
-582 ELLALKVAK
+582 ELVALKVS
-591 QKELSDYKAQI
+591 L
-602 MADETLKNNEKYEL
+602 MNDETLS
-616 IAAKEEELN
+616 EEEKANL
-625 NVIKSKEQE
+625 IKAKEQE

-639 QQNLLNELSLTDL
+639 QQNLLNELTLTDL
-652 TNEEKLALLKEYYDR
+652 TNEEKLDLLNEYYSR
-667 EKDMRDKNTQDAKD
+667 EKELRDKAAEDAKE
-681 AAEKEREAFEKKY
+681 AAEKEREMYEQKY
-694 DAINRNIDVNVGLL
+694 DAINNNIDANVGLL
-708 DSIGALSDAIA
+708 DSIGALSDAIS
-719 QNIERTKDDEKTTA
+719 QNIERTMDDEKTT
-733 KAAEKKKKQL
+733 KEAAEKKKKQL

-782 LALPP
+782 LVLPP
-787 AIMAANAVDLAST
+787 AIAAANAVDLAST

-828 IKGEEGGGGAAAVAA
+828 IKGEEGGGGAAAAVAA

-857 LQTQEEEEALNR
+857 LQTQEEEDALNR

-883 SVKVREEEST
+883 NAKVREEEST

>member
-69 ADSIAGMEKEYKS
+69 ADSIAGMEKQYKN

-93 ERNKPFGRQMAAS
+93 ERNSPFGKQMAAS
-106 LEELST
+106 LEQLSN

-124 KDNIGRYTDSAI
+124 KDNIGRYTESAVQ
-136 EAFGKMGIS
+136 AFGQMGIS
-145 VGGLQGPLKLA
+145 IGGLQGPLKLA
-156 NGSFKAFNKTLMA
+156 NGSLKAFNQTLAA
-169 NPIVWILAALKAIIG
+169 NPIMWIIAALKVLTGI
-184 VFNKVKEA
+184 FNKVKDA
-192 IMSNEESQMAL
+192 IAGNEESQMAL
-203 NEAMSAFQPIIDAVK
+203 NEAMSAFQPIIDGVQNA
-218 NGMDKLGQAV
+218 MDKLGQTV

-234 VADAFRKIR
+234 VGDAFRKIR
-243 EIKAAMTD
+243 EIGAAMTD
-251 FLGITDGET
+251 FLGITDGANAKI
-260 ERVKEQN
+260 KEQN

-278 EYVKAQREATKLNA
+278 EYTKAQREATKLNA

-305 AGTTN
+305 AATTD
-310 QKEKLD
+310 QKEKLE

-346 ASLTANDAE
+346 ASLTANDAA

-376 KTKEMSAQIAAL
+376 KTKEMSSQIATL
-388 TKQTDAYA
+388 TKSTDTYN

-412 IEENSKTELQK
+412 IDENSKTELQK

-445 TYQYETE
+445 TYEYENE

-457 LTEWKQSIEA
+457 LTEWKQSLEA
-467 SKNLLKEAADNDEEV
+467 SKNLLKESATNEEEV
-482 LILNTRFAQREV
+482 LILNTRFAQREA
-494 ESAKQLVST
+494 EAAEKLVND
-503 QQALNEQYKESAKL
+503 QQALNEKYKESAKL
-517 TEEDIKNSWKTVG
+517 TEQDIKNSWKTVG
-530 DVFGIAI
+530 DVFGMAI

-544 LMLEIL
+544 LMLEVL
-550 KKRYEKAVQEQA
+550 KKRYDKAVQEQSE
-562 DFGKK
+562 FGKK

-573 DKDEIAKEA
+573 DSAEIAKEV
-582 ELLALKVAK
+582 ELAALKAS
-591 QKELSDYKAQI
+591 LI
-602 MADETLKNNEKYEL
+602 NDETLS
-616 IAAKEEELN
+616 EEEKANL
-625 NVIKSKEQE
+625 IKAKEQE

-639 QQNLLNELSLTDL
+639 QQNLLNELALTDL
-652 TNEEKLALLKEYYDR
+652 TNEEKLALLNEYYSR
-667 EKDMRDKNTQDAKD
+667 EKEMRDKAAEDAKE
-681 AAEKEREAFEKKY
+681 AAEQETEAYARKKE
-694 DAINRNIDVNVGLL
+694 AIIGNIDANVGLL
-708 DSIGALSDAIA
+708 DSIGSLSDAIG
-719 QNIERTKDDEKTTA
+719 QIIDFTLKDEKIT
-733 KAAEKKKKQL
+733 KEAAEKKKKQL
-743 IALQK
+743 VALQK

-776 TAANNT
+776 KAANNT
-782 LALPP
+782 LVAVP
-787 AIMAANAVDLAST
+787 AIAAANAVDLAST
-800 IAQTVGMAT
+800 ITQTVGMAT

-828 IKGEEGGGGAAAVAA
+828 IKGGEEGGGAAAVAA

>member
-69 ADSIAGMEKEYKS
+69 ADSIAGMEKQYKS

-93 ERNKPFGRQMAAS
+93 ERNSPFGKQMAAS
-106 LEELST
+106 LEQLST

-145 VGGLQGPLKLA
+145 IGGLQGPLKLT
-156 NGSFKAFNKTLMA
+156 NGSLKAFNQTLAA
-169 NPIVWILAALKAIIG
+169 NPIMWLIAALKVIIG
-184 VFNKVKEA
+184 VFNKVKDA
-192 IMSNEESQMAL
+192 IKGNEESQMAL

-218 NGMDKLGQAV
+218 NSMDSLGQAV

-234 VADAFRKIR
+234 VSDAFRKIR
-243 EIKAAMTD
+243 EIGAAMTD
-251 FLGITDGET
+251 FLGITDGAN

-267 KLYQDLAKSKN
+267 KLYQGLAKSKN

-297 VRTLLDQA
+297 VQTLLDQA
-305 AGTTN
+305 AATTD

-346 ASLTANDAE
+346 ASLTANDAA

-366 VAQAKAEGAA
+366 VAQAKAAGAA
-376 KTKEMSAQIAAL
+376 ATKRMSSQIASL
-388 TKQTDAYA
+388 TKSTDTYT
-396 EKLKKEKEQL
+396 EKLKKEKEAL
-406 DELLKT
+406 NDLLKT
-412 IEENSKTELQK
+412 INENSKTELQK
-423 LEEKYRK
+423 LEEKYNK

-440 DTTRL
+440 DTTEL
-445 TYQYETE
+445 TKQYEAE
-452 RTKII
+452 KTKIK
-457 LTEWKQSIEA
+457 LSEWRQATNA
-467 SKNLLKEAADNDEEV
+467 SKQLLIDAADSEEEV
-482 LILNTRFAQREV
+482 LFTQTRFAEREV
-494 ESAKQLVST
+494 EAAEDLINKQKETNKTL
-503 QQALNEQYKESAKL
+503 KESGKL
-517 TEEDIKNSWKTVG
+517 TEEDAKNSWRTVG
-530 DVFGIAI
+530 DTFGMAI
-537 NSYEEAL
+537 ESYEEAL
-544 LMLEIL
+544 KMLDIL
-550 KKRYEKAVQEQA
+550 KKRYEKAVEEQSE
-562 DFGKK
+562 FGKK

-573 DKDEIAKEA
+573 DKNEIAKEV
-582 ELLALKVAK
+582 ELAALKAS
-591 QKELSDYKAQI
+591 LI
-602 MADETLKNNEKYEL
+602 NDETLS
-616 IAAKEEELN
+616 EEEKANL
-625 NVIKSKEQE
+625 IKAKEQE

-639 QQNLLNELSLTDL
+639 QQNLLSELSLIDL
-652 TNEEKLALLKEYYDR
+652 TNEEKLSLLNEYYAR
-667 EKDMRDKNTQDAKD
+667 EKEVRDKAAEDAKR
-681 AAEKEREAFEKKY
+681 AAEKETEAFEKKY
-694 DAINRNIDVNVGLL
+694 DAINRNIDANVGLL
-708 DSIGALSDAIA
+708 DSIGSLSDAIA
-719 QNIERTKDDEKTTA
+719 QNIERTMEDEETTA
-733 KAAEKKKKQL
+733 KSAEKKKKQL

-782 LALPP
+782 LVAPP
-787 AIMAANAVDLAST
+787 AIAAANAVDLAST
-800 IAQTVGMAT
+800 ITQTVGMAT

-814 MAAAIGGYVSNVKS
+814 MAAAIGGYISNVKS
-828 IKGEEGGGGAAAVAA
+828 IKGEENGGGAAAVAA

-869 PIWVSVSDI
+869 PIWVSVSVI

>member
-69 ADSIAGMEKEYKS
+69 ADSIAGMEKQYKN

-93 ERNKPFGRQMAAS
+93 ERNSPFGKNMAAS

-112 KLNDSKKEVGNF
+112 KLNTSKKEVGNF

-243 EIKAAMTD
+243 EIGAAMTD
-251 FLGITDGET
+251 FLGITDGANA
-260 ERVKEQN
+260 RVKEQN
-267 KLYQDLAKSKN
+267 KLYQDLARSKN

-305 AGTTN
+305 AASTN
-310 QKEKLD
+310 QKEKLE

-346 ASLTANDAE
+346 ASLTANDAA

-366 VAQAKAEGAA
+366 VAQARAEGAA
-376 KTKEMSAQIAAL
+376 KTKEMSSQIATL
-388 TKQTDAYA
+388 TKGTDTYA

-412 IEENSKTELQK
+412 INENSKTELQK
-423 LEEKYRK
+423 LEEKYAK
-430 EKALLEKYGK
+430 EKALLDKYGK
-440 DTTRL
+440 DTTEL
-445 TYQYETE
+445 TKQYESE
-452 RTKII
+452 KTKMV
-457 LTEWKQSIEA
+457 LNEWRQATDA
-467 SKNLLKEAADNDEEV
+467 SKNLLIEAADSEEEV
-482 LILNTRFAQREV
+482 LSIQTEFAQREV
-494 ESAKQLVST
+494 ETAEKLINDQKEANKL
-503 QQALNEQYKESAKL
+503 LKESGKL
-517 TEEDIKNSWKTVG
+517 TEEDLKNSWKTIG
-530 DVFGIAI
+530 DTFGMAI

-544 LMLEIL
+544 TMLDVL
-550 KKRYEKAVQEQA
+550 KKRYEKSVQEQKE
-562 DFGKK
+562 FSKK

-573 DKDEIAKEA
+573 NSDEIAKEA
-582 ELLALKVAK
+582 ELLALKVS
-591 QKELSDYKAQI
+591 L
-602 MADETLKNNEKYEL
+602 MNDETISEEKKAEL
-616 IAAKEEELN
+616 IKA
-625 NVIKSKEQE
+625 KEQE

-639 QQNLLNELSLTDL
+639 QQNLLNELALTDL
-652 TNEEKLALLKEYYDR
+652 TNEEKLALLNEYYSR
-667 EKDMRDKNTQDAKD
+667 EKEMRDKAAEDAKE
-681 AAEKEREAFEKKY
+681 AAEKEREAYEKKY
-694 DAINRNIDVNVGLL
+694 DAITKNIDANVGLL
-708 DSIGALSDAIA
+708 DSIGALSNAIS
-719 QNIERTKDDEKTTA
+719 QNIERTIDDEKTTA

-782 LALPP
+782 LVAPP
-787 AIMAANAVDLAST
+787 AIAAANAVDLAST

-828 IKGEEGGGGAAAVAA
+828 IKGEEGGGGGAAAVAA

-883 SVKVREEEST
+883 NVKVREEEST

>member
-42 ATSQKLVAA
+42 ATSKKLVAA

-69 ADSIAGMEKEYKS
+69 KDSIAGMEKEYKN

-93 ERNKPFGRQMAAS
+93 ERNNPFGRKMAAS

-112 KLNDSKKEVGNF
+112 KLNISKKEVGNF
-124 KDNIGRYTDSAI
+124 KDNIGRYTESAVQ
-136 EAFGKMGIS
+136 AFGQMGIS
-145 VGGLQGPLKLA
+145 IGGLQGPLKLA
-156 NGSFKAFNKTLMA
+156 NGSLKAFNQTLAA
-169 NPIVWILAALKAIIG
+169 NPIMWIIAALKVLTGI
-184 VFNKVKEA
+184 FNKVKDA
-192 IMSNEESQMAL
+192 IAGNEESQMAL
-203 NEAMSAFQPIIDAVK
+203 NEAMSAFQPIIDGVQNA
-218 NGMDKLGQAV
+218 MDRLGQAV

-267 KLYQDLAKSKN
+267 ELYQDLAKSKN
-278 EYVKAQREATKLNA
+278 ELTKAQREATKLNA

-297 VRTLLDQA
+297 VKTLLDQA
-305 AGTTN
+305 AGTTD

-338 NLRILQTE
+338 NLRIIQTE

-376 KTKEMSAQIAAL
+376 KTKEMSSLIAGL
-388 TKQTDAYA
+388 MKSTDAYT
-396 EKLKKEKEQL
+396 EKLKKEKEAL
-406 DELLKT
+406 NGLLKT
-412 IEENSKTELQK
+412 IDENSKTELQK
-423 LEEKYRK
+423 LEEKYSE

-440 DTTRL
+440 DTTEL
-445 TYQYETE
+445 TKQYESE
-452 RTKII
+452 KTKIV
-457 LTEWKQSIEA
+457 LNEWRQATDA
-467 SKNLLKEAADNDEEV
+467 SKKLLIDAADSEGEV
-482 LILNTRFAQREV
+482 LSIQTEFAQREV
-494 ESAKQLVST
+494 ETAEKLINDQKEANKL
-503 QQALNEQYKESAKL
+503 LKESGKL

-530 DVFGIAI
+530 DTFGMAI

-544 LMLEIL
+544 TMLDIL
-550 KKRYEKAVQEQA
+550 KKRYEKSVQEQS

-573 DKDEIAKEA
+573 NSDEIAKEA
-582 ELLALKVAK
+582 ELLALKVS
-591 QKELSDYKAQI
+591 L
-602 MADETLKNNEKYEL
+602 MNDET
-616 IAAKEEELN
+616 ISEEEKANL
-625 NVIKSKEQE
+625 IKAKEQE

-639 QQNLLNELSLTDL
+639 QQNLLNELSLIDL
-652 TNEEKLALLKEYYDR
+652 TNEEKLALLNEYYSR
-667 EKDMRDKNTQDAKD
+667 EKEMRDK

-708 DSIGALSDAIA
+708 DSIGALSDAIS

-748 VQLAVSLLAIAGETA
+748 AQLAVSLMAIAGETA

-782 LALPP
+782 LGLPP

-814 MAAAIGGYVSNVKS
+814 MAAAVGGYVSNVKS
-828 IKGEEGGGGAAAVAA
+828 IKGGEEGGGAAAVAA

>member
-69 ADSIAGMEKEYKS
+69 KDSIAGMEKEYKN

-93 ERNKPFGRQMAAS
+93 ERNKPFGKNMAAS

-243 EIKAAMTD
+243 EIGAAMTD
-251 FLGITDGET
+251 FLGITDGAN

-267 KLYQDLAKSKN
+267 KLYQDLARSKN
-278 EYVKAQREATKLNA
+278 EYTKAQREATKLNA
-292 SQNAE
+292 SQEAE
-297 VRTLLDQA
+297 LKTLMDQA

-346 ASLTANDAE
+346 ASLTANDAA

-366 VAQAKAEGAA
+366 VAQARAEGAA
-376 KTKEMSAQIAAL
+376 KTKEMSSQIASL
-388 TKQTDAYA
+388 TKGTDTYT
-396 EKLKKEKEQL
+396 EKLKKEKEAL
-406 DELLKT
+406 NDLLKT
-412 IEENSKTELQK
+412 INENSKTELQK
-423 LEEKYRK
+423 LEEKYSK
-430 EKALLEKYGK
+430 DKALLEKYGK
-440 DTTRL
+440 DTTEL
-445 TYQYETE
+445 TKQYESE
-452 RTKII
+452 KTKIV
-457 LTEWKQSIEA
+457 LSEWRQATDA
-467 SKNLLKEAADNDEEV
+467 SKKLLIDAADSEEEV
-482 LILNTRFAQREV
+482 LSIQTEFAQREV
-494 ESAKQLVST
+494 ETAEKLINDQKEANKL
-503 QQALNEQYKESAKL
+503 LKESGKL

-530 DVFGIAI
+530 DTFGMAI

-544 LMLEIL
+544 TMLDVL
-550 KKRYEKAVQEQA
+550 KKRYEKSVQEQS

-573 DKDEIAKEA
+573 KSDEIAKEA
-582 ELLALKVAK
+582 ELLALKVS
-591 QKELSDYKAQI
+591 L
-602 MADETLKNNEKYEL
+602 MNDETISEEKKAEL
-616 IAAKEEELN
+616 IKA
-625 NVIKSKEQE
+625 KEQE
-634 LWDFK
+634 IWDFK

-652 TNEEKLALLKEYYDR
+652 TNEEKLALLNEYYSR
-667 EKDMRDKNTQDAKD
+667 EKEMRDKAAQDAKE
-681 AAEKEREAFEKKY
+681 AAEKETENFEKKY
-694 DAINRNIDVNVGLL
+694 DAINRNIDANVGLL
-708 DSIGALSDAIA
+708 DSIGALSNAIA
-719 QNIERTKDDEKTTA
+719 QNIERTIDDEKTTA

-782 LALPP
+782 LVAPP
-787 AIMAANAVDLAST
+787 AIAAANAVDLAST

-828 IKGEEGGGGAAAVAA
+828 IKGEESGGGAAAVAA

-883 SVKVREEEST
+883 NVKVREEEST

>member
-42 ATSQKLVAA
+42 ATSEKLVAA

-69 ADSIAGMEKEYKS
+69 ADSIAGMEKEYKN

-93 ERNKPFGRQMAAS
+93 ERNNPFGRQMAAS
-106 LEELST
+106 LEELSN
-112 KLNDSKKEVGNF
+112 KLNTSKKEVGNF
-124 KDNIGRYTDSAI
+124 KDNIGRYTESAVQ
-136 EAFGKMGIS
+136 AFGQMGIS
-145 VGGLQGPLKLA
+145 IGGLQGPLKLA
-156 NGSFKAFNKTLMA
+156 NGSLKAFNQTLAA
-169 NPIVWILAALKAIIG
+169 NPIMWIIAALKVLTGI
-184 VFNKVKEA
+184 FNKVKDA
-192 IMSNEESQMAL
+192 IAGNEESQMAL
-203 NEAMSAFQPIIDAVK
+203 NEAMSAFQPIIDGVQNA
-218 NGMDKLGQAV
+218 MDKLGQAV

-243 EIKAAMTD
+243 EIGAAMTD
-251 FLGITDGET
+251 FLGITDGANAKI
-260 ERVKEQN
+260 KEQN
-267 KLYQDLAKSKN
+267 KIYQDLAKSKN
-278 EYVKAQREATKLNA
+278 ELTKAQREATKLNA

-305 AGTTN
+305 AATTD
-310 QKEKLD
+310 QKEKLE

-338 NLRILQTE
+338 NLRIIQTE
-346 ASLTANDAE
+346 ASLTANDAT

-366 VAQAKAEGAA
+366 VAQARAEGAA
-376 KTKEMSAQIAAL
+376 KTKEMSSQIAGL
-388 TKQTDAYA
+388 TKSTDAYA

-412 IEENSKTELQK
+412 IDENSKTELQK
-423 LEEKYRK
+423 LEEKYKK

-440 DTTRL
+440 DTTKL

-457 LTEWKQSIEA
+457 LTEWKQSLEA
-467 SKNLLKEAADNDEEV
+467 SKNLLKESAANEEEV
-482 LILNTRFAQREV
+482 LILNTRFAKREV
-494 ESAKQLVST
+494 ESAEELVGK
-503 QQALNEQYKESAKL
+503 QQALNEKYKESAKL

-530 DVFGIAI
+530 DVFGMAI

-544 LMLEIL
+544 LMLEVL
-550 KKRYEKAVQEQA
+550 KKRYGKAVQEQS

-573 DKDEIAKEA
+573 NDAEIAKEA

-652 TNEEKLALLKEYYDR
+652 TNEEKLALLNEYYSR
-667 EKDMRDKNTQDAKD
+667 EKDMRDKAAEDAKE

-748 VQLAVSLLAIAGETA
+748 AQLAVSLMAIAGETA

-828 IKGEEGGGGAAAVAA
+828 IKGGEEGGGAAAVAA

-857 LQTQEEEEALNR
+857 LQTEEEEEALNR

-883 SVKVREEEST
+883 NVKVREEEST

>member
-1 MATSLEQILGKTIN
+1 MATSLEQILGKTIH

-69 ADSIAGMEKEYKS
+69 KDSIAGMEKEYKN

-93 ERNKPFGRQMAAS
+93 ERNKPFGKKMAAD
-106 LEELST
+106 LEELSN
-112 KLNDSKKEVGNF
+112 KLNTSKKEVGNF

-145 VGGLQGPLKLA
+145 IGGLQGPLKLA
-156 NGSFKAFNKTLMA
+156 NGSFNAFNKTLLA
-169 NPIVWILAALKAIIG
+169 NPLVWIIAALKTIIG

-192 IMSNEESQMAL
+192 IAGNEESQMAL
-203 NEAMSAFQPIIDAVK
+203 NEAMSAFQPIIDAVQ
-218 NGMDKLGQAV
+218 NSMDKLGQVV

-234 VADAFRKIR
+234 LADAFRKVR
-243 EIKAAMTD
+243 EIGAAVTD
-251 FLGITDGET
+251 FLGITDGANAKI
-260 ERVKEQN
+260 KEQN
-267 KLYQDLAKSKN
+267 KLYQDLAKRKN
-278 EYVKAQREATKLNA
+278 EYTKAQREATKLNA

-297 VRTLLDQA
+297 VQTLLDQA
-305 AGTTN
+305 AATTD

-346 ASLTANDAE
+346 ASLTANDAA

-366 VAQAKAEGAA
+366 VAQAKAAGAA
-376 KTKEMSAQIAAL
+376 ATKRMSSQIASL
-388 TKQTDAYA
+388 TKSTDTYT
-396 EKLKKEKEQL
+396 EKIKKEKEQL
-406 DELLKT
+406 DGLLKT

-423 LEEKYRK
+423 LEEKYKK

-440 DTTRL
+440 DTTEL
-445 TYQYETE
+445 TKQYEAE
-452 RTKII
+452 RTKIKI
-457 LTEWKQSIEA
+457 TEWKQSMGASRDLLIEA
-467 SKNLLKEAADNDEEV
+467 ANSEDE
-482 LILNTRFAQREV
+482 ILFTKTRFA
-494 ESAKQLVST
+494 
-503 QQALNEQYKESAKL
+503 
-517 TEEDIKNSWKTVG
+517 EEDVKAAEDRIKEKKKLIEEGAENYEYTVEDVRNIWRSVG
-530 DVFGIAI
+530 DEFGMAI
-537 NSYEEAL
+537 ETYQEAL
-544 LMLEIL
+544 TMLDIL
-550 KKRYEKAVQEQA
+550 KKRYEKAKQEQV

-573 DKDEIAKEA
+573 NSDEIAKEA
-582 ELLALKVAK
+582 ELVALKVS
-591 QKELSDYKAQI
+591 L
-602 MADETLKNNEKYEL
+602 MNDETISEEKKAEL
-616 IAAKEEELN
+616 IKA
-625 NVIKSKEQE
+625 KEQE

-639 QQNLLNELSLTDL
+639 QQNLLNELNLTNL
-652 TNEEKLALLKEYYDR
+652 TNEEKLALLNEYYGR
-667 EKDMRDKNTQDAKD
+667 EKELRDKAAEDAKE
-681 AAEKEREAFEKKY
+681 AAEKETEAYEKKY
-694 DAINRNIDVNVGLL
+694 DAINKNIDANVGVL
-708 DSIGALSDAIA
+708 DSIGALSDAIS
-719 QNIERTKDDEKTTA
+719 QNIERTMDDEKTT
-733 KAAEKKKKQL
+733 KEAAEKKKKQL

-763 SGIMSLWKAYAGK
+763 SGIMSLWKAYSGK
-776 TAANNT
+776 KAANNT
-782 LALPP
+782 LVLPP
-787 AIMAANAVDLAST
+787 AIAAANAVDLAST

-828 IKGEEGGGGAAAVAA
+828 IKGEEGGGGAAAAVAA

-857 LQTQEEEEALNR
+857 LQTEEEEEALNR
-869 PIWVSVSDI
+869 PIWVSVTDI

-883 SVKVREEEST
+883 NAKVREEEST

>member
-69 ADSIAGMEKEYKS
+69 ADSIAGMEKQYKS

-93 ERNKPFGRQMAAS
+93 ERNSPFGKQMAAS
-106 LEELST
+106 LEELSN
-112 KLNDSKKEVGNF
+112 KLNTSKKEVGNF
-124 KDNIGRYTDSAI
+124 KDNIGRYTESAVQ
-136 EAFGKMGIS
+136 AFGQMGIS
-145 VGGLQGPLKLA
+145 IGGLQGPLKLA
-156 NGSFKAFNKTLMA
+156 NGSLKAFNQTLAA
-169 NPIVWILAALKAIIG
+169 NPIMWLIAALKVLTGI
-184 VFNKVKEA
+184 FNKVKDA
-192 IMSNEESQMAL
+192 IAGNEESQMAL
-203 NEAMSAFQPIIDAVK
+203 NEAMSAFQPIIDGVK

-228 VKVIGW
+228 VNVIGG
-234 VADAFRKIR
+234 VANAFRKIR
-243 EIKAAMTD
+243 EIGGAFTD
-251 FLGITDGET
+251 FLGITDGAND
-260 ERVKEQN
+260 RIKEQN
-267 KLYQDLAKSKN
+267 KLYQDLARSKN
-278 EYVKAQREATKLNA
+278 EYTKAQREATKLNA

-305 AGTTN
+305 AATTN

-322 EIQNQITERN
+322 EIQQQITDRN

-376 KTKEMSAQIAAL
+376 KTKEMSAQIASL

-406 DELLKT
+406 DDLLKT
-412 IEENSKTELQK
+412 IEENGKTELQK
-423 LEEKYRK
+423 LEEKYKK
-430 EKALLEKYGK
+430 EKALLEKYEK
-440 DTTRL
+440 DTTEL
-445 TYQYETE
+445 TKQYEAE
-452 RTKII
+452 KTKII
-457 LTEWKQSIEA
+457 LAEWKQSLEA
-467 SKNLLKEAADNDEEV
+467 SKNLLKESAANEEEV
-482 LILNTRFAQREV
+482 LNLNTRFAQREA
-494 ESAKQLVST
+494 EAAEELVSK
-503 QQALNEQYKESAKL
+503 QQALNEKYKESAKL
-517 TEEDIKNSWKTVG
+517 TEQDIKNSWKTVG
-530 DVFGIAI
+530 DVFGMAI

-550 KKRYEKAVQEQA
+550 KKRYEKAKQEQA

-573 DKDEIAKEA
+573 NSDEIAKEA
-582 ELLALKVAK
+582 ELLALKVS
-591 QKELSDYKAQI
+591 L
-602 MADETLKNNEKYEL
+602 MNNEAL
-616 IAAKEEELN
+616 SEEEKANL
-625 NVIKSKEQE
+625 IKTKEQE
-634 LWDFK
+634 LFDFK

-652 TNEEKLALLKEYYDR
+652 TNEEKLALLNEYYSR
-667 EKDMRDKNTQDAKD
+667 EKEMRDKAAEDAKE

-708 DSIGALSDAIA
+708 DSIGALSDAIS

-782 LALPP
+782 LVAPP
-787 AIMAANAVDLAST
+787 AIAAANAVDLAST
-800 IAQTVGMAT
+800 ITQTVGMAT

-814 MAAAIGGYVSNVKS
+814 MAAAVGGYVSNVKS
-828 IKGEEGGGGAAAVAA
+828 IKGGEEGGGAAAAVAA

-857 LQTQEEEEALNR
+857 LQTEEEEEALNR
-869 PIWVSVSDI
+869 PIWVSVTDI

-883 SVKVREEEST
+883 NVKVREEEST

>member
-69 ADSIAGMEKEYKS
+69 ADSIAGMEKQYKN

-112 KLNDSKKEVGNF
+112 KLNESKKEVGNF
-124 KDNIGRYTDSAI
+124 KDNIGRYTESAVQ
-136 EAFGKMGIS
+136 AFGQMGIS
-145 VGGLQGPLKLA
+145 IGGLQGPLKLA
-156 NGSFKAFNKTLMA
+156 NGSFNAFNKTLLA
-169 NPIVWILAALKAIIG
+169 NPLVWIIAALKTLIG
-184 VFNKVKEA
+184 LFNKVKDA
-192 IMSNEESQMAL
+192 IAGNEESQMAL
-203 NEAMSAFQPIIDAVK
+203 NEAMSAFQPIIDAVQ
-218 NGMDKLGQAV
+218 NSMDKLGQAV

-234 VADAFRKIR
+234 LADAFRKVR
-243 EIKAAMTD
+243 EIGAAVTD
-251 FLGITDGET
+251 FLGITDGANAKI
-260 ERVKEQN
+260 KEQN

-278 EYVKAQREATKLNA
+278 EYTKAQREATKLNA

-297 VRTLLDQA
+297 VQTLLDQA
-305 AGTTN
+305 AATTD
-310 QKEKLD
+310 QKEKLE

-346 ASLTANDAE
+346 ASLTANDAA

-366 VAQAKAEGAA
+366 VAQAKAAGAA
-376 KTKEMSAQIAAL
+376 ATKRMSSQIASL
-388 TKQTDAYA
+388 TKSTDTYN

-406 DELLKT
+406 DDLLKT

-423 LEEKYRK
+423 LEEKYNK

-440 DTTRL
+440 DTTKL

-494 ESAKQLVST
+494 ETAEQLVST
-503 QQALNEQYKESAKL
+503 QQALNEKYKESAKL

-530 DVFGIAI
+530 DVFGMAI

-544 LMLEIL
+544 LMLEVL

-573 DKDEIAKEA
+573 DKDEIAKEV
-582 ELLALKVAK
+582 ELAALKAS
-591 QKELSDYKAQI
+591 L
-602 MADETLKNNEKYEL
+602 MNNETLS
-616 IAAKEEELN
+616 EEEKANL
-625 NVIKSKEQE
+625 IKAKEQE

-652 TNEEKLALLKEYYDR
+652 TNEEKLALLNEYYSR
-667 EKDMRDKNTQDAKD
+667 EKEMRDKNTQDAKD

-708 DSIGALSDAIA
+708 DSIGALSDAIS

-782 LALPP
+782 LVAPP
-787 AIMAANAVDLAST
+787 AIAAANAVDLAST
-800 IAQTVGMAT
+800 ITQTVGMAT

-828 IKGEEGGGGAAAVAA
+828 IKGGEEGGGAAAVAA

>member
-69 ADSIAGMEKEYKS
+69 ADSIAGMEKQYKS

-93 ERNKPFGRQMAAS
+93 ERNSPFGRQMAAS

-112 KLNDSKKEVGNF
+112 KLNTSKKEVGNF

-156 NGSFKAFNKTLMA
+156 NSSFKAFNKTLLA
-169 NPIVWILAALKAIIG
+169 NPIMWILVALKAIIG

-218 NGMDKLGQAV
+218 NGMDKLGQIV

-243 EIKAAMTD
+243 EIGAAMTD
-251 FLGITDGET
+251 FLGITDGANA
-260 ERVKEQN
+260 RVKEQN
-267 KLYQDLAKSKN
+267 KLYQDLARSKN
-278 EYVKAQREATKLNA
+278 EYTKAQREATKLNA
-292 SQNAE
+292 SQEAE
-297 VRTLLDQA
+297 VKTLLDQA
-305 AGTTN
+305 AATTN

-322 EIQNQITERN
+322 EIQQQITERN

-366 VAQAKAEGAA
+366 VARARAEGAA
-376 KTKEMSAQIAAL
+376 KTKEMSSQIATL
-388 TKQTDAYA
+388 TKGTDTYT

-412 IEENSKTELQK
+412 INENSKTELQK
-423 LEEKYRK
+423 LEEKYNK

-440 DTTRL
+440 DTTEL
-445 TYQYETE
+445 TKQYESE
-452 RTKII
+452 KTKIV
-457 LTEWKQSIEA
+457 LSEWRQATDA
-467 SKNLLKEAADNDEEV
+467 SKNLLIEAADSEEEV
-482 LILNTRFAQREV
+482 LSIQTEFAKREV
-494 ESAKQLVST
+494 DTAEKLINDQKEANKL
-503 QQALNEQYKESAKL
+503 LKESGKL
-517 TEEDIKNSWKTVG
+517 TEEDLKNSWKTVG
-530 DVFGIAI
+530 DTFGIAI
-537 NSYEEAL
+537 DSYEDAL
-544 LMLEIL
+544 TMLDVL
-550 KKRYEKAVQEQA
+550 KKRYDKSVQEQA

-573 DKDEIAKEA
+573 KSDEIAKEA
-582 ELLALKVAK
+582 ELLALKVS
-591 QKELSDYKAQI
+591 L
-602 MADETLKNNEKYEL
+602 MNDET
-616 IAAKEEELN
+616 ISEEEKANL
-625 NVIKSKEQE
+625 IKAKEQE
-634 LWDFK
+634 IWDFK
-639 QQNLLNELSLTDL
+639 QQNLLNELALTDL
-652 TNEEKLALLKEYYDR
+652 TNEEKLALLNEYYSR
-667 EKDMRDKNTQDAKD
+667 EKEMRDKAAQDAKE
-681 AAEKEREAFEKKY
+681 AEERQTEAFEEKY
-694 DAINRNIDVNVGLL
+694 DAINRNIDANVGLL
-708 DSIGALSDAIA
+708 DSIGALSNAIS
-719 QNIERTKDDEKTTA
+719 QNIERTMEDEKTTA

-782 LALPP
+782 LVAPP
-787 AIMAANAVDLAST
+787 AIAAANAIDLAST

-828 IKGEEGGGGAAAVAA
+828 IKGGEEGGGAAAVAA

>member
-69 ADSIAGMEKEYKS
+69 ADSIVGMEKEYKN

-93 ERNKPFGRQMAAS
+93 ERNSPFGRQMAAS
-106 LEELST
+106 LEELSN
-112 KLNDSKKEVGNF
+112 KLNTSKKEVGNF

-169 NPIVWILAALKAIIG
+169 NPIVLILAALKAIIG

-243 EIKAAMTD
+243 EIGAAMTD
-251 FLGITDGET
+251 FLGITDGANAK
-260 ERVKEQN
+260 VKEQN

-278 EYVKAQREATKLNA
+278 EYTKAQREATKLNA

-297 VRTLLDQA
+297 VQTLLDQA
-305 AGTTN
+305 AGTAD
-310 QKEKLD
+310 QKEKLE

-346 ASLTANDAE
+346 ASLTANDAA

-366 VAQAKAEGAA
+366 VAQARAEGAA
-376 KTKEMSAQIAAL
+376 KTKEMSSQIASL
-388 TKQTDAYA
+388 TKGTDTYT
-396 EKLKKEKEQL
+396 EKLKKEKEAL
-406 DELLKT
+406 DDLLKT
-412 IEENSKTELQK
+412 IDENSKTELQK
-423 LEEKYRK
+423 LEEKYSK

-440 DTTRL
+440 DTTEL
-445 TYQYETE
+445 TKQYESE
-452 RTKII
+452 KTKTV
-457 LTEWKQSIEA
+457 LNEWRQATDA
-467 SKNLLKEAADNDEEV
+467 SKKLLIDAADSEGEV
-482 LILNTRFAQREV
+482 LSIQTEFAQREV
-494 ESAKQLVST
+494 ETAEKLINDQKEANKL
-503 QQALNEQYKESAKL
+503 LKESGKL

-530 DVFGIAI
+530 DTFGMAI

-544 LMLEIL
+544 TMLDIL
-550 KKRYEKAVQEQA
+550 KKRYEKTVQEQE

-573 DKDEIAKEA
+573 NSDEIAKEA
-582 ELLALKVAK
+582 ELLALKVS
-591 QKELSDYKAQI
+591 L
-602 MADETLKNNEKYEL
+602 MNDETLSEEKKAEL
-616 IAAKEEELN
+616 IKA
-625 NVIKSKEQE
+625 KEQE

-639 QQNLLNELSLTDL
+639 QQNLLNELSLIDL
-652 TNEEKLALLKEYYDR
+652 TNEEKLALLNEYYSR
-667 EKDMRDKNTQDAKD
+667 EKEMRDKAAEDAKK
-681 AAEKEREAFEKKY
+681 AYEKETEGFEKKY
-694 DAINRNIDVNVGLL
+694 ESINKNIDANVGLL
-708 DSIGALSDAIA
+708 DSIGALSNAIA

-782 LALPP
+782 LVAPP
-787 AIMAANAVDLAST
+787 AIAAANAIDLAST

-828 IKGEEGGGGAAAVAA
+828 IKGGEEGGGAAAVAA

-883 SVKVREEEST
+883 NAKVREEEST

>member
-69 ADSIAGMEKEYKS
+69 ADSIVGMEKEYKN

-93 ERNKPFGRQMAAS
+93 ERNSPFGRQMAAS
-106 LEELST
+106 LEELSN
-112 KLNDSKKEVGNF
+112 KLNTSKKEVGNF

-243 EIKAAMTD
+243 EIGAAMTD
-251 FLGITDGET
+251 FLGITDGANAK
-260 ERVKEQN
+260 VKEQN

-278 EYVKAQREATKLNA
+278 EYTKAQREATKLNA

-305 AGTTN
+305 AATTD
-310 QKEKLD
+310 QKEKLE

-346 ASLTANDAE
+346 ASLTANDAA

-366 VAQAKAEGAA
+366 VAQARAEGAA
-376 KTKEMSAQIAAL
+376 KTKEMSSQIASL
-388 TKQTDAYA
+388 TKGTDTYA

-406 DELLKT
+406 DDLLKT

-440 DTTRL
+440 DTTKL
-445 TYQYETE
+445 TKQYEAE
-452 RTKII
+452 RTKIK
-457 LTEWKQSIEA
+457 LTEWKQSMGASRDLLIEA
-467 SKNLLKEAADNDEEV
+467 ANSEAE
-482 LILNTRFAQREV
+482 ILFTKTRFA
-494 ESAKQLVST
+494 
-503 QQALNEQYKESAKL
+503 
-517 TEEDIKNSWKTVG
+517 EEDVKTAEKRIEEKKKLIEEGAQNYKFYVEDIRNIWRSVG
-530 DVFGIAI
+530 DEFGMVI
-537 NSYEEAL
+537 NTEEEAL
-544 LMLEIL
+544 TMLDIL

-562 DFGKK
+562 DFRKK

-573 DKDEIAKEA
+573 NSDEIAKEA
-582 ELLALKVAK
+582 ELVALKVS
-591 QKELSDYKAQI
+591 L
-602 MADETLKNNEKYEL
+602 MNDETLS
-616 IAAKEEELN
+616 EEEKANL
-625 NVIKSKEQE
+625 IKAKEQE

-639 QQNLLNELSLTDL
+639 QQNLLNELSLIDL
-652 TNEEKLALLKEYYDR
+652 TNEEKLALLNEYYSR
-667 EKDMRDKNTQDAKD
+667 EKEMRDKAAEDAKK
-681 AAEKEREAFEKKY
+681 AYEKETEGFEKKY
-694 DAINRNIDVNVGLL
+694 ESINKNIDANVGLL
-708 DSIGALSDAIA
+708 DSIGALSNAIA

-782 LALPP
+782 LVAPP
-787 AIMAANAVDLAST
+787 AIAAANAIDLAST

-828 IKGEEGGGGAAAVAA
+828 IKGGEEGGGAAAVAA

-883 SVKVREEEST
+883 NAKVREEEST

>member
-69 ADSIAGMEKEYKS
+69 ADSIAGMEKEYKN

-93 ERNKPFGRQMAAS
+93 ERNNPFGRQMAAS

-136 EAFGKMGIS
+136 EAFGQMGIS
-145 VGGLQGPLKLA
+145 VGGLQGPLKIA
-156 NGSFKAFNKTLMA
+156 NGSFKAFNKTLLA
-169 NPIVWILAALKAIIG
+169 NPIMWILVALKAIIG

-243 EIKAAMTD
+243 EIGAAMTD
-251 FLGITDGET
+251 FLGITDGANA
-260 ERVKEQN
+260 RVKEQN

-278 EYVKAQREATKLNA
+278 EYTKAQREATKLNA
-292 SQNAE
+292 SQEAE
-297 VRTLLDQA
+297 VKTLLDQA
-305 AGTTN
+305 AATTN

-322 EIQNQITERN
+322 EIQQQITDRN

-366 VAQAKAEGAA
+366 VAQARAEGAA
-376 KTKEMSAQIAAL
+376 KTKEMSSQIATL
-388 TKQTDAYA
+388 TKGTDTYS

-412 IEENSKTELQK
+412 INENSKTELQK
-423 LEEKYRK
+423 LEEKYAK
-430 EKALLEKYGK
+430 EKALLDKYGK
-440 DTTRL
+440 DTTEL
-445 TYQYETE
+445 TKQYESE
-452 RTKII
+452 KTKIV
-457 LTEWKQSIEA
+457 LSEWRQATDA
-467 SKNLLKEAADNDEEV
+467 SKNLLIEAADSEEEV
-482 LILNTRFAQREV
+482 LSIQTEFAQREV
-494 ESAKQLVST
+494 ETAEKLINDQKEANKL
-503 QQALNEQYKESAKL
+503 LKESGKL

-530 DVFGIAI
+530 DTFGMTI

-544 LMLEIL
+544 TMLDVL
-550 KKRYEKAVQEQA
+550 KKRYEKSVQEQA

-573 DKDEIAKEA
+573 KSDEIAKEA
-582 ELLALKVAK
+582 ELLALKVS
-591 QKELSDYKAQI
+591 L
-602 MADETLKNNEKYEL
+602 MNDETISEEKKAEL
-616 IAAKEEELN
+616 IKA
-625 NVIKSKEQE
+625 KEQE
-634 LWDFK
+634 IWDFK
-639 QQNLLNELSLTDL
+639 QQNLLNELALTDL
-652 TNEEKLALLKEYYDR
+652 TNEEKLALLNEYYSR
-667 EKDMRDKNTQDAKD
+667 EKELRDKAAEDAKE
-681 AAEKEREAFEKKY
+681 AAEKETEAYEKKY
-694 DAINRNIDVNVGLL
+694 DAINKNIDANVGVL
-708 DSIGALSDAIA
+708 DSIGALSNAIA
-719 QNIERTKDDEKTTA
+719 QNIERTMEDEKTTA

-782 LALPP
+782 LVAPP
-787 AIMAANAVDLAST
+787 AIAAANALDLAST

-828 IKGEEGGGGAAAVAA
+828 IKGEESGGGAAAVAA

-883 SVKVREEEST
+883 NVKVREEEST

>member
-1 MATSLEQILGKTIN
+1 MATSLEQILGKTIK

-31 VKTEAGTAQWD
+31 VMTEAGTAKWD

-69 ADSIAGMEKEYKS
+69 KDSIAGMEKEYKN

-93 ERNKPFGRQMAAS
+93 ERNSPFGRQMAAS

-112 KLNDSKKEVGNF
+112 KLNTSKKEVGNF

-156 NGSFKAFNKTLMA
+156 NSSFKAFNKTLLA
-169 NPIVWILAALKAIIG
+169 NPIMWILVALKAIIG

-218 NGMDKLGQAV
+218 NGMDKLGQIV

-243 EIKAAMTD
+243 EIGAAMTD
-251 FLGITDGET
+251 FLGITDGANA
-260 ERVKEQN
+260 RVKEQN
-267 KLYQDLAKSKN
+267 KLYQDLARSKN
-278 EYVKAQREATKLNA
+278 EYTKAQREATKLNA
-292 SQNAE
+292 SQEAE
-297 VRTLLDQA
+297 VKTLLDQA
-305 AGTTN
+305 AATTN

-322 EIQNQITERN
+322 EIQQQITERN

-346 ASLTANDAE
+346 ASLTANDAA

-366 VAQAKAEGAA
+366 VAQARAEGAA
-376 KTKEMSAQIAAL
+376 KTKEMSSQIASL
-388 TKQTDAYA
+388 TKGTDTYA

-406 DELLKT
+406 DDLLKT
-412 IEENSKTELQK
+412 IDENSKTELQK
-423 LEEKYRK
+423 LEEKYKK

-445 TYQYETE
+445 TYQYEAE

-482 LILNTRFAQREV
+482 LFLNTLFAEREV
-494 ESAKQLVST
+494 ESAEKLVNDT
-503 QQALNEQYKESAKL
+503 QELNEKYKETAKL
-517 TEEDIKNSWKTVG
+517 TEEDIKNSWRTVG
-530 DVFGIAI
+530 DVFGMAI
-537 NSYEEAL
+537 NSYDQAL
-544 LMLEIL
+544 IMISIL

-573 DKDEIAKEA
+573 KSDEIAKEA
-582 ELLALKVAK
+582 ELLALKVS
-591 QKELSDYKAQI
+591 L
-602 MADETLKNNEKYEL
+602 MNDETLS
-616 IAAKEEELN
+616 EEEKANL
-625 NVIKSKEQE
+625 IKAKEQE

-639 QQNLLNELSLTDL
+639 QQNLLNELALTDL
-652 TNEEKLALLKEYYDR
+652 TNEEKLALLNEYYSR
-667 EKDMRDKNTQDAKD
+667 EKEMRDKAAQDAKE
-681 AAEKEREAFEKKY
+681 AAEKEREMYEQKY
-694 DAINRNIDVNVGLL
+694 DAINRNIDANVGLL
-708 DSIGALSDAIA
+708 DSIGALSNAIA
-719 QNIERTKDDEKTTA
+719 QNIERTIDDENTTA

-782 LALPP
+782 LVAPP
-787 AIMAANAVDLAST
+787 AIAAANAVDLAST

-828 IKGEEGGGGAAAVAA
+828 IKGGEEGGGAAAVAA

-857 LQTQEEEEALNR
+857 LQTQEEEDALNR

-883 SVKVREEEST
+883 NVKVREEEST

>member
-69 ADSIAGMEKEYKS
+69 ADSIVGMEKEYKN

-93 ERNKPFGRQMAAS
+93 ERNSPFGRQMAAS

-112 KLNDSKKEVGNF
+112 KLNTSKKEVGNF

-243 EIKAAMTD
+243 EIGAAMTD
-251 FLGITDGET
+251 FLGITDGANAK
-260 ERVKEQN
+260 VKEQN

-278 EYVKAQREATKLNA
+278 EYTKAQREATKLNA

-305 AGTTN
+305 AATTD
-310 QKEKLD
+310 QKEKLE
-316 LLNQAK
+316 LLNKAK

-346 ASLTANDAE
+346 ASLTANDAA

-366 VAQAKAEGAA
+366 VAQARAEGAA
-376 KTKEMSAQIAAL
+376 KTKEMSSQIASL
-388 TKQTDAYA
+388 TKGTDTYA

-406 DELLKT
+406 DDLLKT
-412 IEENSKTELQK
+412 IDENSKTELQK
-423 LEEKYRK
+423 LEEKYSK

-440 DTTRL
+440 DTTEL
-445 TYQYETE
+445 TKQYESE
-452 RTKII
+452 KTKTV
-457 LTEWKQSIEA
+457 LNEWRQATDA
-467 SKNLLKEAADNDEEV
+467 SKKLLIDAADSEGEV
-482 LILNTRFAQREV
+482 LSIQTEFAQREV
-494 ESAKQLVST
+494 ETAEKLINDQKEANKL
-503 QQALNEQYKESAKL
+503 LKESGKL

-530 DVFGIAI
+530 DTFGMAI

-544 LMLEIL
+544 TMLDIL
-550 KKRYEKAVQEQA
+550 KKRYEKTVQEQE

-573 DKDEIAKEA
+573 NSDEIAKEA
-582 ELLALKVAK
+582 ELLALKVS
-591 QKELSDYKAQI
+591 L
-602 MADETLKNNEKYEL
+602 MNDETLSEEKKAEL
-616 IAAKEEELN
+616 IKT
-625 NVIKSKEQE
+625 KEQE

-639 QQNLLNELSLTDL
+639 QQNLLNELSLIDL
-652 TNEEKLALLKEYYDR
+652 TNEEKLALLNEYYSR
-667 EKDMRDKNTQDAKD
+667 EKEMRDKAAEDAKE
-681 AAEKEREAFEKKY
+681 AYEKETEGFEKKY
-694 DAINRNIDVNVGLL
+694 ESINKNIDANVGLL

-782 LALPP
+782 LVAPP
-787 AIMAANAVDLAST
+787 AIAAANAIDLAST

-828 IKGEEGGGGAAAVAA
+828 IKGGEEGGGAAAVAA

-883 SVKVREEEST
+883 NAKVREEEST

>member
-69 ADSIAGMEKEYKS
+69 KDSIAGMEKEYKN

-106 LEELST
+106 LEELSN
-112 KLNDSKKEVGNF
+112 KLNTSKKEVGNF
-124 KDNIGRYTDSAI
+124 KDNIGRYTESAV
-136 EAFGKMGIS
+136 EAFGQLGIS
-145 VGGLQGPLKLA
+145 IGGLQGPLKLA
-156 NGSFKAFNKTLMA
+156 NGGFKAFNKTLLA
-169 NPIVWILAALKAIIG
+169 NPIVWIIAALKTIIG
-184 VFNKVKEA
+184 VFNKVKDA
-192 IMSNEESQMAL
+192 IAGNEESQMAL
-203 NEAMSAFQPIIDAVK
+203 NEAMSAFQPIIDGVK
-218 NGMDKLGQAV
+218 NAMDKLGQTV

-234 VADAFRKIR
+234 VGDAFRKIR
-243 EIKAAMTD
+243 EIGAAMTD
-251 FLGITDGET
+251 FLGITDGANAK
-260 ERVKEQN
+260 VKEQN

-278 EYVKAQREATKLNA
+278 ELTKAQREATKLNA

-305 AGTTN
+305 AATTD

-346 ASLTANDAE
+346 ASLTANDAA

-376 KTKEMSAQIAAL
+376 KTKEMSSQIAGL
-388 TKQTDAYA
+388 TKSTDTYT
-396 EKLKKEKEQL
+396 EKLKKEKEAL
-406 DELLKT
+406 NNLLKT
-412 IEENSKTELQK
+412 INENSKTDLQK
-423 LEEKYRK
+423 LEEKYNK

-440 DTTRL
+440 DTTEL
-445 TYQYETE
+445 TKQYESE
-452 RTKII
+452 KTKIV
-457 LTEWKQSIEA
+457 LNEWRQTTDA
-467 SKNLLKEAADNDEEV
+467 SKNLLIEAADSEEEV
-482 LILNTRFAQREV
+482 LSIQTEFAQREV
-494 ESAKQLVST
+494 DTAEDLINKQKEK
-503 QQALNEQYKESAKL
+503 NEQLKESGKL
-517 TEEDIKNSWKTVG
+517 TEEDIKNSWKAVG
-530 DVFGIAI
+530 DTFGMAI

-544 LMLEIL
+544 NMLDIL
-550 KKRYEKAVQEQA
+550 KKRYEKSVQEQS

-573 DKDEIAKEA
+573 DSAEIAKEV
-582 ELLALKVAK
+582 ELAALKAS
-591 QKELSDYKAQI
+591 LI
-602 MADETLKNNEKYEL
+602 NDETLS
-616 IAAKEEELN
+616 EEEKANL
-625 NVIKSKEQE
+625 IKAKEQE

-652 TNEEKLALLKEYYDR
+652 TNEEKLALLNEYYSR
-667 EKDMRDKNTQDAKD
+667 EKEARDKAAEDAKK
-681 AAEKEREAFEKKY
+681 AAEKEREAYEKKY
-694 DAINRNIDVNVGLL
+694 DAITNNIDANVGLL
-708 DSIGALSDAIA
+708 DSIGALSNAIA

-782 LALPP
+782 LVAPP
-787 AIMAANAVDLAST
+787 AIAAANAIDLAST
-800 IAQTVGMAT
+800 ISQTVGMAT

-814 MAAAIGGYVSNVKS
+814 MAAAIGGYISNVKS
-828 IKGEEGGGGAAAVAA
+828 IKGEESGGGAAAAVAA

-857 LQTQEEEEALNR
+857 LQTQEEEDALNK

-878 ERGLN
+878 ERALN
-883 SVKVREEEST
+883 RVKVREEEST

>member
-69 ADSIAGMEKEYKS
+69 ADSIVGMEKEYKN

-93 ERNKPFGRQMAAS
+93 ERNSPFGRQMAAS
-106 LEELST
+106 LEELSN
-112 KLNDSKKEVGNF
+112 KLNTSKKEVGNF

-243 EIKAAMTD
+243 EIGAAMTD
-251 FLGITDGET
+251 FLGITDGANAK
-260 ERVKEQN
+260 VKEQN

-278 EYVKAQREATKLNA
+278 EYTKAQREATKLNA

-305 AGTTN
+305 AATTD
-310 QKEKLD
+310 QKEKLE
-316 LLNQAK
+316 LLNKAK

-346 ASLTANDAE
+346 ASLTANDAA

-366 VAQAKAEGAA
+366 VAQARAEGAA
-376 KTKEMSAQIAAL
+376 KTKEMSSQIASL
-388 TKQTDAYA
+388 TKGTDTYA

-406 DELLKT
+406 DDLLKT
-412 IEENSKTELQK
+412 IDENSKTELQK

-440 DTTRL
+440 DTTEL
-445 TYQYETE
+445 TKQYESE
-452 RTKII
+452 KTKTV
-457 LTEWKQSIEA
+457 LNEWRQATDA
-467 SKNLLKEAADNDEEV
+467 SKKLLIDAADSEGEV
-482 LILNTRFAQREV
+482 LSIQTEFAQREV
-494 ESAKQLVST
+494 ETAEKLINDQKEANKL
-503 QQALNEQYKESAKL
+503 LKESGKL

-530 DVFGIAI
+530 DTFGMAI

-544 LMLEIL
+544 TMLDIL
-550 KKRYEKAVQEQA
+550 KKRYEKTVQEQE

-573 DKDEIAKEA
+573 NSDEIAKEA
-582 ELLALKVAK
+582 ELLALKVS
-591 QKELSDYKAQI
+591 L
-602 MADETLKNNEKYEL
+602 MNDETLSEEKKAEL
-616 IAAKEEELN
+616 IKA
-625 NVIKSKEQE
+625 KEQE

-639 QQNLLNELSLTDL
+639 QQNLLNELSLIDL
-652 TNEEKLALLKEYYDR
+652 TNEEKLALLNEYYSR
-667 EKDMRDKNTQDAKD
+667 EKEMRDKAAEDAKE
-681 AAEKEREAFEKKY
+681 AYEKETEGFEKKY
-694 DAINRNIDVNVGLL
+694 ESINKNIDANVGLL

-782 LALPP
+782 LVAPP
-787 AIMAANAVDLAST
+787 AIAAANAIDLAST

-828 IKGEEGGGGAAAVAA
+828 IKGGEEGGGAAAVAA

-883 SVKVREEEST
+883 NAKVREEEST